1 MEHKEKGSGIFPSLN
16 DGVEME
22 SSVRLQDVL
31 PSPAQDIEEFCRVHE
46 IKTLHFIETVWLIV
60 LGPFLDADRVC
71 FGYRDH
77 RDRPPGPTSGPAKV
91 IQSDLFPDTS
101 LAEMLKTGICAEPE
115 NPSDEQ
121 LPAHN
126 TAVALIKDIAGS
138 DRSYLLKEAE
148 QWDYGVVLVGEM
160 NELSA
165 LLRLSLVHKTS
176 ILSPCLAEN
185 LSSTVL
191 QVIQE
196 TLADPNRRIR
206 DLTLFSPLNRDNVL
220 RWNGGKQQSPAT
232 SLIKVIQQRACERPH
247 HPAWASHLQRLG
259 IGPEHM
265 VPVMMNKSQWMVV
278 AELAILKAGGA
289 FVPIDP
295 KQPTD
300 RLRNIITQVNAT
312 VAITSTDLVPI
323 LSSLLGTIVIIS
335 SETTSNLPTTMSDVP
350 ARDISLETT
359 AYVLFTSGSTGQ
371 PKGCIAKHRA
381 LANLV
386 NLAPSLKITAESR
399 VLQSASYGFVMSLA
413 EIFCSLTVGATVCI
427 PSKEDC
433 INNLQRAMESMLVSW
448 AILTPSAAQS
458 LVSPLAFLK
467 TLVLAGE
474 PMRSD
479 LFQMLEKEV
488 ELHLVLGC
496 TEWAGASVSPPIR
509 SEADIRCIGTSP
521 TARLWL
527 VDTMNHDRLAPVGAV
542 AELLVESS
550 GLANGYL
557 NNAPQTASAFV
568 NAPAWCRMMGP
579 VNDAGVTLYK
589 TGDLV
594 QYYADG
600 KIRYIGRK
608 NTQVKIR
615 GKRLEL
621 GEIEYHIRQIRPAIE
636 KVIAEAAAPK
646 GSETPIVVAF
656 LYSSDQEAL
665 LLHFQAHVDSI
676 KKGLEQVLPDH
687 MWPSIYLP
695 LESVPLTTTA
705 KTDRKKLRH
714 IICASTRQDLEK
726 DLTPACPIVPPAT
739 ELEMKLHQLFAE
751 TLHVEPTSFG
761 VNHSFIRLGGDSVT
775 AMRLANRC
783 SQMNYRLTMQDILQ
797 HQTVANL
804 ASQLDRYSK
813 NNAPSSTPAIEHLA
827 PERSSQSV
835 SESGIQA
842 EFVKVLEAS
851 ISATDPF
858 TDRGVDSAMA
868 TRLVDRI
875 NGRFG
880 TKITGNEILP
890 IIAALAKRPEP
901 QVNEH
906 LPIPRTPSTE
916 PVVQSFAQRR
926 LWFLDQL
933 HPDSTWYLL
942 PLATRLRGHL
952 NLSAL
957 EIALNAVVERHE
969 PLRTTFNNQDGI
981 EVQVVHPFRP
991 KRLEIIDM
999 ALKKDQDI
1007 WDALQSEQ
1015 RTTFNLEDEPGWRPL
1030 VFRLGPDDHIL
1041 SIVMHHIISDGWS
1054 VDILR
1059 NELNIFYSAAIRS
1072 RAPLSQVDP
1081 LPTHYSVF
1089 SAWQR
1094 QQEDK
1099 SQSRVKVFLQ
1109 ELDGS
1114 KPAQLLCD
1122 KPRPAILSGDAGR
1135 QTVDISGVLYESLQR
1150 FCRAHRVTAHTV
1162 LLATFRA
1169 AQYRLT
1175 GTKDAVIGTPFA
1187 GRYQHELEPL
1197 IGFFV
1202 NLQCIRTEV
1211 EHAHTTFYHLVQQ
1224 IRAKMHMAF
1233 AHQDI
1238 PFERIVSELADERDL
1253 SRNPLVQMV
1262 FAVHSQTD
1270 LGTLSFEGVEAER
1283 LTLSSASR
1291 FDLEFHFYEGGD
1303 RFQGEI
1309 LYSLD
1314 LFHPE
1319 TINLLRSTFVDVL
1332 EHGIGQPTT
1341 PIDLMPLR
1349 DAAATMRKNGL
1360 LQTPNTDFPLESS
1373 VVDLFQRQSTCC
1385 PDKVAVKDSSMQLT
1399 YEELDSKSGRVAEFL
1414 DTQSLEP
1421 GAVIGVFAERSCE
1434 AIIAF
1439 LGILKASLAYL
1450 PLDVRAPVTRLE
1462 TILSS
1467 AKACKPVIIGAC
1479 IECPRPTLADH
1490 QFIRLSDLLHGSTRN
1505 ELALQPTVR
1514 RRMPGPD
1521 DVAYVVYTSGSTG
1534 VPKGVIIQHKA
1545 IVRLTKCTNIISHEQ
1560 AASNIAHMS
1569 NISFDMSIWEIYTAL
1584 LNGGT
1589 LVCIDH
1595 MSVVDYAL
1603 LGHVFARE
1611 RVHVAMLT
1619 TAVLKQCLID
1629 CPSTVSQLDLLYVGG
1644 ERLDPSDAMKAQRLV
1659 RQELINVY
1667 GPTEN
1672 GVLSTLY
1679 RIPEN
1684 GSYSNSIPIG
1694 RSISNSGAYVI
1705 DPSNRLV
1712 PVGVMGELIVTGYGL
1727 ARGYVD
1733 SRLNAGRFVTVN
1745 IPGQS
1750 PTRAYRTGDF
1760 VRYRPTDGQLEY
1772 FGRMDQQVKVRGFRI
1787 ELEEIENVLLQN
1799 CKVRDAVTVIQ
1810 RREGQIPDIVS
1821 FVTVRLDPGQ
1831 VKPTQRDLQEW
1842 LEYRLPSYMIPRAVR
1857 VLEQMPINSNGK
1869 IDRQKLAGMTDTATF
1884 LQPTTGTLPP
1894 PDGVERAVLEEFT
1907 AVLGLDM
1914 GTTDNFFRAGGHSL
1928 MATRIA
1934 SRIMKRL
1941 DVKITVRDIFEFP
1954 TVASLAKRIR
1964 QCEPTKY
1971 VQISPVEQKGPV
1983 GQREPGEQGE
1993 QRGAGMK
2000 LSFAQSRLW
2009 MLEQM
2014 NPGQSW
2020 YHVPFAVR
2028 LHGSLQLEALE
2039 KAFFTLAERHESLRT
2054 TFENQGGH
2062 PIQVVHPHPS
2072 KPRPLNVI
2080 DATTSLNM
2088 DLTTVLHH
2096 EQTTTFDLSIEPA
2109 WRVAIIRLGPET
2121 HVLSVVIHHI
2131 LCDGWSVGIIQK
2143 ELALFYASA
2152 VRGEVP
2158 SSCLAPLPI
2167 QYRDFAAW
2175 QHEVSQGHEHRRQLD
2190 YWVTQL
2196 EGSHPA
2202 EFLCDKPRPAS
2213 FAGAAGVR
2221 LIQVKNTIYTQLQQF
2236 CQTYQVTP
2244 FVVLL
2249 TAFRIAHYRLTES
2262 TDATIGTP
2270 VANRNRQELEDL
2282 VGFFVNLQ
2290 CIRIPI
2296 EEVSFLE
2303 LVEQVRSTT
2312 STASANQDVPF
2323 EHIVN
2328 TIQRDRDLSR
2338 NPLVQVAFVLHSEAN
2353 MAAFHLEGIDA
2364 EPVDLVPTSRFDM
2377 EFHLYQRHNA
2387 LEGYILYAESL
2398 FTAEMIGIIQQ
2409 TFAKILK
2416 HGLLLPSTTPDAF
2429 PLADDYTS
2437 PDAEAIRQAYGH
2449 CTDYP
2454 RDMNV
2459 VEAFQQQVAS
2469 FPNRIAVTDQSA
2481 RLTYSELDSRSDRV
2495 ASWLSAL
2502 PLPVETPVAVLA
2514 NRSCEAIVAVLGILK
2529 ANLAYLP
2536 LDVRAPAGRIESLL
2550 FTVPNCKLLLL
2561 GSRIRNPVSKMEGII
2576 AKPITEASMAS
2587 IHLLPRPSATSL
2599 AYIIFTSGSTGQ
2611 PKGVMVE
2618 HRGIIRLVKGSDVV
2632 SESEAAC
2639 SVAHMSNL
2647 AFDASTWEIYT
2658 ALLNGGTVVC
2668 IDSMTVAD
2676 YSALGE
2682 VFQRESVHIALFTPA
2697 LLKQC
2702 LIASPAMVSMLDTLV
2717 TGGDVLD
2724 PDDLA
2729 RVKRLS
2735 KQPRVINAYGPTENT
2750 VISTIYCIP
2759 PGDDACVNGVP
2770 IGQPIPSSGA
2780 CVVDRDLRVVPVGT
2794 IGELIVTGDGLARGY
2809 TQPEL
2814 DQGRF
2819 ITMAIGPKTVR
2830 GYRTGDIVRYRP
2842 GDRQLEYFG
2851 RIDQQVKI
2859 RGHRVELTEI
2869 DQSLLAFSFV
2879 KEAVSICRK
2888 EEALGSDLVS
2898 FVTADD
2904 GQDWH
2909 ATMGVNGQDTTGQV
2923 KVWGELFET
2932 NVYHLSEPYPSEHGR
2947 DFTGW
2952 KSMYTGAP
2960 IEKAEMNEWL
2970 DDTIGALLDG
2980 GSPGH
2985 VLEVGTGTGMMLFNL
3000 VEGLRSYVGLEPSVT
3015 AVDFV
3020 QAAVPRVPGLEGKVR
3035 LQKGT
3040 ADDISRLD
3048 RSNPVDV
3055 AIINSVAQYFPSPEY
3070 LLKVVEDLV
3079 CLQGAKRIFLGDL
3092 RSYALYEEFQVSKAL
3107 YGGTQGVPTMADIRS
3122 QMAETVHLEEEL
3134 LVDPAF
3140 FTSLPSRV
3148 SQLIEH
3154 VEILPKRMVATNE
3167 LSCYRYAAVLYA
3179 KQQPSLGLRIHDV
3192 EESQWVDFSAR
3203 KMNCESLLEYLQ
3215 QQTIDTSLV
3224 AISNIPYSKINL
3236 ERLIVDQ
3243 LKDRLVDRVRGPG
3256 WLVPLRET
3264 AKKFPSLAAIDLIDL
3279 AEKTGFQVEISWA
3292 RQHSQRGGLDAI
3304 FHRIEPAQKGA
3315 RVLFRF
3321 PTDHQGRAPG
3331 QLSNNPLQLSSN
3343 RDMEKW
3349 VRKALQKSLPPYM
3362 VPRLVRV
3369 LERMPINSNGKID
3382 RKALASMVA
3391 GTVSQNTVSARVDAR
3406 DDLERALLHQFTKA
3420 LGQDIGVLESLFDHG
3435 GHSLTAIKLV
3445 NGINEQLHTRARA
3458 SDVFECP
3465 TVAGLAA
3472 RIRSWPGSITRPVA
3486 STFSLVGGNL
3496 SPATSDELAKIGLSP
3511 TEVADIVPVTNTQAW
3526 LLTRWAPVS
3535 MRLNLHGRIDINQWR
3550 TACHAV
3556 AQKHSTLRTLF
3567 TRLEGRFVQVILR
3580 AVNVPFTHKLT
3591 SDTVSDEAHSGLSPV
3606 STKLYT
3612 RFELVSQSPT
3622 SHSFIVRLSHAQYDG
3637 FSLPLLFSDLASA
3650 YNGNL
3655 LSPSLPVPFSDYV
3668 YGCAYHR
3675 SADSLSFWNDYLR
3688 GARLTTLSDT
3698 TLSGDDKA
3706 VDVKATVA
3714 GELPTSLPGI
3724 TFPTLVNAAFAFT
3737 LAEMVCS
3744 QDVTFGLVLNTRDL
3758 PINGVEAILGPC
3770 INLSPV
3776 RVQSQQACTVSDLC
3790 QNLHDSYTAVSR
3802 HGYVELPDIVANCTD
3817 WPRDSDFGCLI
3828 NHFPPNRTPWFS
3840 LKDAEMVD
3848 FSMDTRIDLTD
3859 QLLVRSIVGEG
3870 TWEVQVLTSSNVM
3883 GNEKASVLAERLLK
3897 TGQKFSQ
3904 YPEAPLSSHLLR

>member
-16 DGVEME
+16 DGVGME

-46 IKTLHFIETVWLIV
+46 ITTLHFIETVWLIV
-60 LGPFLDADRVC
+60 LGPFLDTDRVC

-77 RDRPPGPTSGPAKV
+77 RDRPPDPTSGPAKV
-91 IQSDLFPDTS
+91 IESDSFPDAS
-101 LAEMLKTGICAEPE
+101 VAEMLKAGFCAEPG

-121 LPAHN
+121 PPAHN
-126 TAVALIKDIAGS
+126 TAVVLIKEIAGS
-138 DRSYLLKEAE
+138 DRSYLLEEAK

-176 ILSPCLAEN
+176 TLSPCLAEN

-196 TLADPNRRIR
+196 ILADSNRRIK
-206 DLTLFSPLNRDNVL
+206 DLTLFSPLNQDNVL

-232 SLIKVIQQRACERPH
+232 SLIKVIQQRVCERPH

-265 VPVMMNKSQWMVV
+265 VPVMMDKSQWMVV
-278 AELAILKAGGA
+278 AELAILKVGGA

-295 KQPTD
+295 KQPPD
-300 RLRNIITQVNAT
+300 RLRNIVTQVNAT

-323 LSSLLGTIVIIS
+323 LSSLLGTIVTIS

-350 ARDISLETT
+350 AREITLETT

-371 PKGCIAKHRA
+371 PKGCVAKHRA

-474 PMRSD
+474 PMRID
-479 LFQMLEKEV
+479 LFQMWVNQLD
-488 ELHLVLGC
+488 LHLVLGC

-521 TARLWL
+521 TGRLWL
-527 VDTMNHDRLAPVGAV
+527 GDPTDHNRLAPLGAV
-542 AELLVESS
+542 AELLVESPA
-550 GLANGYL
+550 LADGYL
-557 NNAPQTASAFV
+557 NNASQTASAFI
-568 NAPAWCRMMGP
+568 NAPAWYRMMGP
-579 VNDAGVTLYK
+579 VNDTGVTLYK

-621 GEIEYHIRQIRPAIE
+621 GEIEYHIRQISPAIE

-676 KKGLEQVLPDH
+676 KKGLEQALPDH

-726 DLTPACPIVPPAT
+726 DLTPTSPIVSPAT

-751 TLHVEPTSFG
+751 ALRVEPTSFG

-783 SQMNYRLTMQDILQ
+783 SQMQYRLTMQDILQ

-804 ASQLDRYSK
+804 ASQLDLYSK
-813 NNAPSSTPAIEHLA
+813 DNAPSSTPAIEHRA
-827 PERSSQSV
+827 PERSFQPG
-835 SESGIQA
+835 SESGIQD

-851 ISATDPF
+851 ISATDPL
-858 TDRGVDSAMA
+858 TDRGVESATA
-868 TRLVDRI
+868 TQLVDRI
-875 NGRFG
+875 NGQFG

-890 IIAALAKRPEP
+890 IIAALVRRPES

-906 LPIPRTPSTE
+906 VPIPNTPSTE

-969 PLRTTFNNQDGI
+969 PLRTTFNNQGGI

-991 KRLEIIDM
+991 KPLEIIDM
-999 ALKKDQDI
+999 APKKDQDI

-1081 LPTHYSVF
+1081 LPTHYRDF

-1094 QQEDK
+1094 QHEDK
-1099 SQSRVKVFLQ
+1099 SQSRVKVWLQ

-1135 QTVDISGVLYESLQR
+1135 QTVDISGVLYQNLQR

-1187 GRYQHELEPL
+1187 GRYHHELEPL

-1238 PFERIVSELADERDL
+1238 PFERIVSELADERDP
-1253 SRNPLVQMV
+1253 SRNPLVQLV

-1270 LGTLSFEGVEAER
+1270 LGTLSIEGVEAER

-1303 RFQGEI
+1303 CFQGEI

-1319 TINLLRSTFVDVL
+1319 TINLVQSTFVDIL
-1332 EHGIGQPTT
+1332 EHGISQPTT

-1360 LQTPNTDFPLESS
+1360 LHTPNTDCPLESS
-1373 VVDLFQRQSTCC
+1373 VVDLFQRQSKCC
-1385 PDKVAVKDSSMQLT
+1385 PDKVAVKDSFMQLT
-1399 YEELDSKSGRVAEFL
+1399 YEELNSKSDIVAEFL
-1414 DTQSLEP
+1414 NTQSLEP
-1421 GAVIGVFAERSCE
+1421 GSVIGVFAERSCE

-1450 PLDVRAPVTRLE
+1450 PLDVRSPVSRLE
-1462 TILSS
+1462 KILSS
-1467 AKACKPVIIGAC
+1467 AKACKPVLVGSC
-1479 IECPRPTLADH
+1479 IECPSLTSADH
-1490 QFIRLSDLLHGSTRN
+1490 QFLRLSDLLNGSTRN
-1505 ELALQPTVR
+1505 ELDFQHTVR
-1514 RRMPGPD
+1514 PRMPGPD
-1521 DVAYVVYTSGSTG
+1521 DVAYIVYTSGSTG
-1534 VPKGVIIQHKA
+1534 TPKGVIIQHKA
-1545 IVRLTKCTNIISHEQ
+1545 IIRLTQCTNIISHDE
-1560 AASNIAHMS
+1560 AAGNIAHMS
-1569 NISFDMSIWEIYTAL
+1569 NLAFDMSVWEIYTAL

-1589 LVCIDH
+1589 LICIDH
-1595 MSVVDYAL
+1595 MTVLDYRL
-1603 LGHVFARE
+1603 LAQVLVRE
-1611 RVHVAMLT
+1611 SIRVAMIT
-1619 TAVLKQCLID
+1619 PAMLKQCLIEV
-1629 CPSTVSQLDLLYVGG
+1629 PSTISCLDILFVAGD
-1644 ERLDPSDAMKAQRLV
+1644 RLDPSDAIKARTLV
-1659 RQELINVY
+1659 RNELINAY

-1672 GVLSTLY
+1672 GVLSTIY
-1679 RIPEN
+1679 RIRQDGVYPN
-1684 GSYSNSIPIG
+1684 GIPIG
-1694 RSISNSGAYVI
+1694 RSISNSGAYVV
-1705 DPSNRLV
+1705 DPSYRLV
-1712 PVGVMGELIVTGYGL
+1712 PIGVIGELIAVGDGL
-1727 ARGYVD
+1727 AKGYVD
-1733 SRLNAGRFVTVN
+1733 SRLDAGRFVTVN

-1772 FGRMDQQVKVRGFRI
+1772 FGRMDQQVKIGGFRI
-1787 ELEEIENVLLQN
+1787 ELEEIEYVLLQN

-1810 RREGQIPDIVS
+1810 QREGQVPDIMS
-1821 FVTVRLDPGQ
+1821 FVTVPLDPGQ
-1831 VKPTQRDLQEW
+1831 IEATQQDLQEW
-1842 LEYRLPSYMIPRAVR
+1842 VEDRLPSYMIPRAIR
-1857 VLEQMPINSNGK
+1857 VLERMPINSNGK
-1869 IDRQKLAGMTDTATF
+1869 VDRQKLAGMTDTHTSR
-1884 LQPTTGTLPP
+1884 QPITVTLPP
-1894 PDGVERAVLEEFT
+1894 PDDVERAVLEEFT
-1907 AVLGLDM
+1907 AVLRLKM
-1914 GTTDNFFRAGGHSL
+1914 GITDNFFKAGGHSL
-1928 MATRIA
+1928 LATRMA

-1941 DVKITVRDIFEFP
+1941 DVKITVRDIFDFP
-1954 TVASLAKRIR
+1954 TAASLAKRIR
-1964 QCEPTKY
+1964 QCEPSKY
-1971 VQISPVEQKGPV
+1971 VQISPVEHKGPV
-1983 GQREPGEQGE
+1983 GKGEPGEPGE
-1993 QRGAGMK
+1993 QRGAVMK
-2000 LSFAQSRLW
+2000 LSFAQGRLW

-2054 TFENQGGH
+2054 TFENQGAL

-2072 KPRPLNVI
+2072 KPRPLKVI

-2088 DLTTVLHH
+2088 DFMTILHH
-2096 EQTTTFDLSIEPA
+2096 EQTTTFDLSTEPA

-2143 ELALFYASA
+2143 ELAIFYASA

-2221 LIQVKNTIYTQLQQF
+2221 LIQVKDTTYTQLQQF
-2236 CQTYQVTP
+2236 CQTNQVTP

-2249 TAFRIAHYRLTES
+2249 TTFRITHYRLTGS

-2270 VANRNRQELEDL
+2270 VANRNREELEDL

-2290 CIRIPI
+2290 CIRIPV
-2296 EEVSFLE
+2296 EEMSFLE
-2303 LVEQVRSTT
+2303 LVQQVRSTT
-2312 STASANQDVPF
+2312 SAASANQDVPF
-2323 EHIVN
+2323 EHIVS
-2328 TIQRDRDLSR
+2328 TMQTDRDLSR
-2338 NPLVQVAFVLHSEAN
+2338 NPLVQVVFVLHSEVN
-2353 MAAFHLEGIDA
+2353 MAAFRLEGI
-2364 EPVDLVPTSRFDM
+2364 ETKPVDLVPTSRFDM

-2398 FTAEMIGIIQQ
+2398 FNAETIEIIQR
-2409 TFAKILK
+2409 TFDKVLQ

-2429 PLADDYTS
+2429 PLVDDYTS
-2437 PDAEAIRQAYGH
+2437 PDADTMKQVYGH

-2459 VEAFQQQVAS
+2459 IEAFQRQVAS
-2469 FPNRIAVTDQSA
+2469 FPSRIAVTDQSA

-2502 PLPVETPVAVLA
+2502 SLPVEMPVAVLA
-2514 NRSCEAIVAVLGILK
+2514 HRSCEATVALLGILK
-2529 ANLAYLP
+2529 ATLAYLP
-2536 LDVRAPAGRIESLL
+2536 LDVRAPAGRIETVLSL
-2550 FTVPNCKLLLL
+2550 VPNCKLLLL
-2561 GSRIRNPVSKMEGII
+2561 GSGLRNPVAKLEGIT
-2576 AKPITEASMAS
+2576 AKPITEASMEFN
-2587 IHLLPRPSATSL
+2587 HLLSRPSATSL
-2599 AYIIFTSGSTGQ
+2599 AYIMFTSGSTGQ

-2618 HRGIIRLVKGSDVV
+2618 HRGIIRLVKGSDVA
-2632 SESEAAC
+2632 SEAC

-2647 AFDASTWEIYT
+2647 AFDASTWEIYI

-2668 IDSMTVAD
+2668 IDPMTVAD

-2682 VFQRESVHIALFTPA
+2682 VFQHESVRMAFFTPA

-2702 LIASPAMVSMLDTLV
+2702 LTVSPATVSMLDTLV

-2724 PDDLA
+2724 PDDVVK
-2729 RVKRLS
+2729 VKRLP
-2735 KQPRVINAYGPTENT
+2735 KQPRVINGYGPTENT
-2750 VISTIYCIP
+2750 VFSTMYL
-2759 PGDDACVNGVP
+2759 
-2770 IGQPIPSSGA
+2770 
-2780 CVVDRDLRVVPVGT
+2780 DRDLRVVPVGT

-2809 TQPEL
+2809 TQPKL

-2819 ITMAIGPKTVR
+2819 ITLPVGPKTVR

-2869 DQSLLAFSFV
+2869 DQSLLAFSFI

-2888 EEALGSDLVS
+2888 EEARGPDLVS
-2898 FVTADD
+2898 FVTADN
-2904 GQDWH
+2904 GQDSH
-2909 ATMGVNGQDTTGQV
+2909 AIMGGVRQDTTGQV
-2923 KVWGELFET
+2923 EDWKELFET
-2932 NVYHLSEPYPSEHGR
+2932 NVYNPSDLRPGELGR

-2960 IEKAEMNEWL
+2960 IERKEMNEWL
-2970 DDTIGALLDG
+2970 GDTISALLNG
-2980 GSPGH
+2980 SSPGH
-2985 VLEVGTGTGMMLFNL
+2985 VFEVGTGTGMMLFNL
-3000 VEGLRSYVGLEPSVT
+3000 VKGLQSYVGLEPSTT
-3015 AVDFV
+3015 ALDFV
-3020 QAAVPRVPGLEGKVR
+3020 QAAVPNIPGLKGKVR
-3035 LQKGT
+3035 LLTGT
-3040 ADDISRLD
+3040 ADDMNRLD
-3048 RSNPVDV
+3048 RFNPVDV
-3055 AIINSVAQYFPSPEY
+3055 AVINSVAQYFPTPDY
-3070 LLKVVEDLV
+3070 LLKVVEDLM
-3079 CLQGAKRIFLGDL
+3079 CLQGAKRIFLGDI
-3092 RSYALYEEFQVSKAL
+3092 RSYALYEEFQVSRAL
-3107 YGGTQGVPTMADIRS
+3107 YSRTQGLPTVADIRS
-3122 QMAETVHLEEEL
+3122 QMAETVHMEEEL

-3140 FTSLPSRV
+3140 FTSLPSRFPHLV
-3148 SQLIEH
+3148 EH

-3179 KQQPSLGLRIHDV
+3179 KQQPNLGLRIHDV

-3203 KMNCESLLEYLQ
+3203 KMNRESLLQNLQ
-3215 QQTIDTSLV
+3215 QRVPDSSVV

-3243 LKDRLVDRVRGPG
+3243 LKDRLVDRVGGPG
-3256 WLVPLRET
+3256 WLAPLRET

-3292 RQHSQRGGLDAI
+3292 RQHSQRGGLDAV

-3391 GTVSQNTVSARVDAR
+3391 GTVSQNTVSARVDPR

-3458 SDVFECP
+3458 SDIFECP

-3496 SPATSDELAKIGLSP
+3496 SPATSGELAKIGLSP

-3526 LLTRWAPVS
+3526 FLTRWAPVS

-3637 FSLPLLFSDLASA
+3637 FSLPLLFSDLVAA

-3655 LSPSLPVPFSDYV
+3655 LSPPVAVPFSDYV
-3668 YGCAYHR
+3668 YGCAYHQ
-3675 SADSLSFWNDYLR
+3675 SPDSLSFWNDYLR
-3688 GARLTTLSDT
+3688 GARLTTLSDP
-3698 TLSGDDKA
+3698 TLSADDKSI
-3706 VDVKATVA
+3706 DVKAIVT
-3714 GELPTSLPGI
+3714 GELPPSLPGI
-3724 TFPTLVNAAFAFT
+3724 TFPTLANAAFAFT

-3744 QDVTFGLVLNTRDL
+3744 QDVTFGLVLNLRDL

-3770 INLSPV
+3770 INISPV
-3776 RVQSQQACTVSDLC
+3776 RVQSQQAWTVSDLC
-3790 QNLHDSYTAVSR
+3790 HNLHDSYTAVSR

-3828 NHFPPNRTPWFS
+3828 NHFPPNRTPSFS
-3840 LKDAEMVD
+3840 LKDAEVVD
-3848 FSMDTRIDLTD
+3848 FSMDSRIDLTD

-3883 GNEKASVLAERLLK
+3883 SDEKASALAERLLK

-3904 YPEAPLSSHLLR
+3904 YPETPLSSHLLR

>member
-1 MEHKEKGSGIFPSLN
+1 MEHKEKGSGIFPCLN
-16 DGVEME
+16 NGVGME

-31 PSPAQDIEEFCRVHE
+31 PSPAQDIERFCRVHG
-46 IKTLHFIETVWLIV
+46 ITTLHFIETVWLIV

-77 RDRPPGPTSGPAKV
+77 RDRPPDPTSGPAKV
-91 IQSDLFPDTS
+91 IESDSFPDAS
-101 LAEMLKTGICAEPE
+101 VAEMLKTGFCAEPG

-121 LPAHN
+121 PPAHN
-126 TAVALIKDIAGS
+126 TAVVLIKEIAGS
-138 DRSYLLKEAE
+138 DRSYLLEEAK
-148 QWDYGVVLVGEM
+148 QWDYGVVL
-160 NELSA
+160 
-165 LLRLSLVHKTS
+165 SLVHKTS
-176 ILSPCLAEN
+176 TLSPCLAEN
-185 LSSTVL
+185 LSST
-191 QVIQE
+191 
-196 TLADPNRRIR
+196 
-206 DLTLFSPLNRDNVL
+206 DLTLFSPLNRDN
-220 RWNGGKQQSPAT
+220 SPAT

-247 HPAWASHLQRLG
+247 HPALDCLATQWASHLQRL
-259 IGPEHM
+259 
-265 VPVMMNKSQWMVV
+265 
-278 AELAILKAGGA
+278 ELAILKA
-289 FVPIDP
+289 
-295 KQPTD
+295 
-300 RLRNIITQVNAT
+300 VNAT

-350 ARDISLETT
+350 ARDITLETT
-359 AYVLFTSGSTGQ
+359 AY
-371 PKGCIAKHRA
+371 GCVAKHRA
-381 LANLV
+381 LANLA

-399 VLQSASYGFVMSLA
+399 VLQSASYGFVM
-413 EIFCSLTVGATVCI
+413 
-427 PSKEDC
+427 
-433 INNLQRAMESMLVSW
+433 AMESML
-448 AILTPSAAQS
+448 S

-474 PMRSD
+474 PIRTD
-479 LFQMLEKEV
+479 LFQMWAHQLD
-488 ELHLVLGC
+488 LHLVLGC
-496 TEWAGASVSPPIR
+496 TEWA
-509 SEADIRCIGTSP
+509 DIRCIGTSP
-521 TARLWL
+521 TGRLC
-527 VDTMNHDRLAPVGAV
+527 P
-542 AELLVESS
+542 
-550 GLANGYL
+550 GLADGYL
-557 NNAPQTASAFV
+557 NNASQTASAFI
-568 NAPAWCRMMGP
+568 NAPAWYRMMGP
-579 VNDAGVTLYK
+579 VNDTGVTLYK

-621 GEIEYHIRQIRPAIE
+621 GEIEYHIP
-636 KVIAEAAAPK
+636 EAAAPK
-646 GSETPIVVAF
+646 GSETPI
-656 LYSSDQEAL
+656 EAL
-665 LLHFQAHVDSI
+665 LLRFQAHVDSI

-695 LESVPLTTTA
+695 LES
-705 KTDRKKLRH
+705 KLRH
-714 IICASTRQDLEK
+714 IICTSTRQDLEN
-726 DLTPACPIVPPAT
+726 DLTPASPIVPPAT
-739 ELEMKLHQLFAE
+739 ELELELHQLFAE
-751 TLHVEPTSFG
+751 TLHVEPISFG

-783 SQMNYRLTMQDILQ
+783 NILQ
-797 HQTVANL
+797 HQT
-804 ASQLDRYSK
+804 D
-813 NNAPSSTPAIEHLA
+813 NAPSSTPAIEHLT
-827 PERSSQSV
+827 PERSFPPV
-835 SESGIQA
+835 SESGIQD

-851 ISATDPF
+851 ISATDAF

-868 TRLVDRI
+868 TQL
-875 NGRFG
+875 
-880 TKITGNEILP
+880 ITGNEILP
-890 IIAALAKRPEP
+890 IIAALAKRP
-901 QVNEH
+901 VT
-906 LPIPRTPSTE
+906 RSTE
-916 PVVQSFAQRR
+916 PV
-926 LWFLDQL
+926 L
-933 HPDSTWYLL
+933 HPDSTRYLL
-942 PLATRLRGHL
+942 PLATRLRGH
-952 NLSAL
+952 
-957 EIALNAVVERHE
+957 
-969 PLRTTFNNQDGI
+969 GI
-981 EVQVVHPFRP
+981 EVQ
-991 KRLEIIDM
+991 IIDM
-999 ALKKDQDI
+999 ALKEDQDI

-1072 RAPLSQVDP
+1072 CEPLSQVDP
-1081 LPTHYSVF
+1081 LPTHY
-1089 SAWQR
+1089 Q
-1094 QQEDK
+1094 DK
-1099 SQSRVKVFLQ
+1099 SQSR
-1109 ELDGS
+1109 
-1114 KPAQLLCD
+1114 PAELLCD

-1135 QTVDISGVLYESLQR
+1135 RTR

-1175 GTKDAVIGTPFA
+1175 G
-1187 GRYQHELEPL
+1187 RYQHELEPL
-1197 IGFFV
+1197 IGFFI

-1211 EHAHTTFYHLVQQ
+1211 EHARTTFYHLVQ
-1224 IRAKMHMAF
+1224 
-1233 AHQDI
+1233 QDI
-1238 PFERIVSELADERDL
+1238 PFERIVSELADRRDL

-1270 LGTLSFEGVEAER
+1270 LGNLSIEGVEAEP
-1283 LTLSSASR
+1283 LTLSSTSR
-1291 FDLEFHFYEGGD
+1291 FDLEFHMYQGRDCF
-1303 RFQGEI
+1303 RGEI
-1309 LYSLD
+1309 LFSLD
-1314 LFHPE
+1314 LFHQE
-1319 TINLLRSTFVDVL
+1319 TIDILHALFIDVL
-1332 EHGIGQPTT
+1332 HHGLTQPAT
-1341 PIDLMPLR
+1341 PIDLIQLN
-1349 DAAATMRKNGL
+1349 DANGTLHQHGL
-1360 LQTPNTDFPLESS
+1360 LHIQEKDYPLK
-1373 VVDLFQRQSTCC
+1373 CC
-1385 PDKVAVKDSSMQLT
+1385 PAKIAVKDSSTELT
-1399 YEELDSKSGRVAEFL
+1399 YHELDSQSDRVAIFL
-1414 DTQSLEP
+1414 TNQSLAPES
-1421 GAVIGVFAERSCE
+1421 VIGVFADRGCE
-1434 AIIAF
+1434 TIVAF
-1439 LGILKASLAYL
+1439 LGVLKANMAYL
-1450 PLDVRAPVTRLE
+1450 PLDVKSPMGRLE

-1467 AKACKPVIIGAC
+1467 AHMCKIILLGSR
-1479 IECPRPTLADH
+1479 IERPALS
-1490 QFIRLSDLLHGSTRN
+1490 ISDLQLIPIPDILTKRDRDDPTISHTSLTMMPSAEST
-1505 ELALQPTVR
+1505 
-1514 RRMPGPD
+1514 
-1521 DVAYVVYTSGSTG
+1521 AYIIYTSGSTG
-1534 VPKGVIIQHKA
+1534 VPKGVMIQHRA
-1545 IVRLTKCTNIISHEQ
+1545 ILRLARCTDIISHHNNPG
-1560 AASNIAHMS
+1560 AIAHTSNIA
-1569 NISFDMSIWEIYTAL
+1569 FDMSVWEIYTAL
-1584 LNGGT
+1584 LNGQT
-1589 LVCIDH
+1589 LVCIDP
-1595 MSVVDYAL
+1595 MAVLNYKL
-1603 LGHVFARE
+1603 LGHIFAHE
-1611 RVHVAMLT
+1611 GVQIAMLT
-1619 TAVLKQCLID
+1619 PAMLKQCLIESA
-1629 CPSTVSQLDLLYVGG
+1629 STISQLEILLIGG
-1644 ERLDPSDAMKAQRLV
+1644 DCLDPSDAITARTLV
-1659 RQELINVY
+1659 KSELINAY

-1672 GVLSTLY
+1672 GVVSTLY
-1679 RIPEN
+1679 RIPDN
-1684 GSYSNSIPIG
+1684 GIFPNGVPIG
-1694 RSISNSGAYVI
+1694 RSINDSAAYVM

-1712 PVGVMGELIVTGYGL
+1712 PVGVMGALVVTGDGL
-1727 ARGYVD
+1727 AKGYVD
-1733 SRLNAGRFVTVN
+1733 SQLDIGRFVTVH
-1745 IPGQS
+1745 IPGRS
-1750 PTRAYRTGDF
+1750 PIRAYQTGDC
-1760 VRYRPTDGQLEY
+1760 VRYRPSDGQLEF
-1772 FGRMDQQVKVRGFRI
+1772 FGRMDQQIKIRGHRI
-1787 ELEEIENVLLQN
+1787 ELGEIDHVLLQN
-1799 CKVRDAVTVIQ
+1799 STVSDAVTVVD
-1810 RREGQIPDIVS
+1810 RREGHEPQIVS
-1821 FVTVRLDPGQ
+1821 FVTVRSDPGQ
-1831 VKPTQRDLQEW
+1831 IQATQRNLQGW
-1842 LEYRLPSYMIPRAVR
+1842 LEGRLPSYMIPQTIE
-1857 VLEQMPINSNGK
+1857 VLNQMPINSSGK
-1869 IDRQKLAGMTDTATF
+1869 VDRQKLARMAEVPTPC
-1884 LQPTTGTLPP
+1884 QPTMDQLPP
-1894 PDGVERAVLEEFT
+1894 IDEVERTVLEELT
-1907 AVLGLDM
+1907 AMLGVEM
-1914 GTTDNFFRAGGHSL
+1914 RVTDNFFRVGGHSL
-1928 MATRIA
+1928 MATRMA
-1934 SRIMKRL
+1934 SRIMRRL
-1941 DVKITVRDIFEFP
+1941 DVEITVRDIFEYP
-1954 TVASLAKRIR
+1954 TAASLAEKIR
-1964 QCEPTKY
+1964 NCEPTKY
-1971 VQISPVEQKGPV
+1971 VPILPIEHKKPA
-1983 GQREPGEQGE
+1983 EEGESGE
-1993 QRGAGMK
+1993 QREAVE
-2000 LSFAQSRLW
+2000 LSFAQGRLW

-2020 YHVPFAVR
+2020 YHTPFAVR
-2028 LHGSLQLEALE
+2028 LQGSLNLEALG
-2039 KAFFTLAERHESLRT
+2039 KAFFTLAQRHESLRT
-2054 TFENQGGH
+2054 TFETRRDH
-2062 PIQVVHPHPS
+2062 PVQVVHPHPFDS
-2072 KPRPLNVI
+2072 RPLTVI
-2080 DATTSLNM
+2080 DVSARPDADLAAVLHREQTAPF
-2088 DLTTVLHH
+2088 DLTT
-2096 EQTTTFDLSIEPA
+2096 DPA
-2109 WRVAIIRLGPET
+2109 WRVAAIRLGPET

-2131 LCDGWSVGIIQK
+2131 LCD
-2143 ELALFYASA
+2143 ALFYASA
-2152 VRGEVP
+2152 VRGE
-2158 SSCLAPLPI
+2158 
-2167 QYRDFAAW
+2167 YRDFAAW
-2175 QHEVSQGHEHRRQLD
+2175 QHELE
-2190 YWVTQL
+2190 YW
-2196 EGSHPA
+2196 
-2202 EFLCDKPRPAS
+2202 FLCDKPRPAS
-2213 FAGAAGVR
+2213 FAGAAGVCQ
-2221 LIQVKNTIYTQLQQF
+2221 IQVEGT
-2236 CQTYQVTP
+2236 TYQVTP

-2249 TAFRIAHYRLTES
+2249 TGS

-2303 LVEQVRSTT
+2303 LVEQVH
-2312 STASANQDVPF
+2312 VPF

-2328 TIQRDRDLSR
+2328 TTQTD
-2338 NPLVQVAFVLHSEAN
+2338 PFVLHSEAN
-2353 MAAFHLEGIDA
+2353 MAAFHLEGIDT

-2377 EFHLYQRHNA
+2377 EFHLYQKHNTI
-2387 LEGYILYAESL
+2387 EGYILYAESL
-2398 FTAEMIGIIQQ
+2398 FTAQTIEIIQQ

-2416 HGLLLPSTTPDAF
+2416 HCLLLPSTTPGAF
-2429 PLADDYTS
+2429 PLVDDYTS
-2437 PDAEAIRQAYGH
+2437 PDAAAMGQAYGH

-2469 FPNRIAVTDQSA
+2469 FPNRIA
-2481 RLTYSELDSRSDRV
+2481 LDSRSDRV
-2495 ASWLSAL
+2495 ASWLSVL
-2502 PLPVETPVAVLA
+2502 SLPVETPVAVLA
-2514 NRSCEAIVAVLGILK
+2514 NRSS
-2529 ANLAYLP
+2529 NLAYLP
-2536 LDVRAPAGRIESLL
+2536 LDVRAPAGRIETLL
-2550 FTVPNCKLLLL
+2550 SF
-2561 GSRIRNPVSKMEGII
+2561 IRNP
-2576 AKPITEASMAS
+2576 PITEASMTS
-2587 IHLLPRPSATSL
+2587 TYLLSRPSATSL

-2618 HRGIIRLVKGSDVV
+2618 HRGIIRLVKGSNVV
-2632 SESEAAC
+2632 GETEAAC

-2647 AFDASTWEIYT
+2647 AFDASTWEIFT

-2668 IDSMTVAD
+2668 IDSKTVAD

-2682 VFQRESVHIALFTPA
+2682 AFQRESVRMALFTPA

-2702 LIASPAMVSMLDTLV
+2702 LTASPATVSMLDTLV

-2724 PDDLA
+2724 PDDVVK
-2729 RVKRLS
+2729 VKRLPR
-2735 KQPRVINAYGPTENT
+2735 QPRVINAYGPTENT
-2750 VISTIYCIP
+2750 
-2759 PGDDACVNGVP
+2759 
-2770 IGQPIPSSGA
+2770 
-2780 CVVDRDLRVVPVGT
+2780 
-2794 IGELIVTGDGLARGY
+2794 
-2809 TQPEL
+2809 
-2814 DQGRF
+2814 GRF
-2819 ITMAIGPKTVR
+2819 ITLAVGSKTVR

-2842 GDRQLEYFG
+2842 GDGQLEYFG

-2869 DQSLLAFSFV
+2869 DQYLLAFSFIQ
-2879 KEAVSICRK
+2879 EAVSIYRK
-2888 EEALGSDLVS
+2888 EEALGSDL
-2898 FVTADD
+2898 
-2904 GQDWH
+2904 DWH
-2909 ATMGVNGQDTTGQV
+2909 ATMGVSGQDTSGQV
-2923 KVWGELFET
+2923 QVWGEFFET
-2932 NVYHLSEPYPSEHGR
+2932 NVYHLSGLHPSERGR
-2947 DFTGW
+2947 DFRGW

-2970 DDTIGALLDG
+2970 DDTIGALLNG

-2985 VLEVGTGTGMMLFNL
+2985 VFEVGTGTGMILFNV
-3000 VEGLRSYVGLEPSVT
+3000 VEGLQSYVGLEPSI
-3015 AVDFV
+3015 AAFEFV
-3020 QAAVPRVPGLEGKVR
+3020 QAAVPSIPGLEGKVR

-3055 AIINSVAQYFPSPEY
+3055 AIINSVAQYFPSPGY
-3070 LLKVVEDLV
+3070 LLRVVEDLV

-3107 YGGTQGVPTMADIRS
+3107 YGETHGVPTMANIRS

-3148 SQLIEH
+3148 PQLIQH

-3179 KQQPSLGLRIHDV
+3179 KQQPNLELRIHDV
-3192 EESQWVDFSAR
+3192 EESQWIDFSAR
-3203 KMNCESLLEYLQ
+3203 KMNRESLFEYLR

-3236 ERLIVDQ
+3236 ERLVVDL
-3243 LKDRLVDRVRGPG
+3243 LKDRLVERIRGPG
-3256 WLVPLRET
+3256 WLASLSER
-3264 AKKFPSLAAIDLIDL
+3264 AKKLPSLAAPDLIEL
-3279 AEKTGFQVEISWA
+3279 AEKTGFHVEISWA

-3349 VRKALQKSLPPYM
+3349 VRKALQKSLPTYM

-3391 GTVSQNTVSARVDAR
+3391 GTVSQNTVSARVDPR

-3496 SPATSDELAKIGLSP
+3496 SPATSGELAKIGLSP

-3526 LLTRWAPVS
+3526 FLTRWAPVS

-3580 AVNVPFTHKLT
+3580 AVNVPFTKLT
-3591 SDTVSDEAHSGLSPV
+3591 SDTVADEAHSRLSPV

-3698 TLSGDDKA
+3698 TLSGDYKA
-3706 VDVKATVA
+3706 VDVKQTVT

-3776 RVQSQQACTVSDLC
+3776 RVQSQQAWTVSELC

-3802 HGYVELPDIVANCTD
+3802 HGYLELPDIVANCTD

-3828 NHFPPNRTPWFS
+3828 NHFPPDRTPSFS
-3840 LKDAEMVD
+3840 LKDADVVD

-3859 QLLVRSIVGEG
+3859 QLLVRSIVGDG
-3870 TWEVQVLTSSNVM
+3870 TWEVQALTSSNVM
-3883 GNEKASVLAERLLK
+3883 SDKKASALAERLLK
-3897 TGQKFSQ
+3897 TAQRFSQ

>member
-1 MEHKEKGSGIFPSLN
+1 
-16 DGVEME
+16 
-22 SSVRLQDVL
+22 
-31 PSPAQDIEEFCRVHE
+31 
-46 IKTLHFIETVWLIV
+46 
-60 LGPFLDADRVC
+60 
-71 FGYRDH
+71 
-77 RDRPPGPTSGPAKV
+77 
-91 IQSDLFPDTS
+91 
-101 LAEMLKTGICAEPE
+101 
-115 NPSDEQ
+115 
-121 LPAHN
+121 
-126 TAVALIKDIAGS
+126 
-138 DRSYLLKEAE
+138 
-148 QWDYGVVLVGEM
+148 
-160 NELSA
+160 
-165 LLRLSLVHKTS
+165 
-176 ILSPCLAEN
+176 
-185 LSSTVL
+185 
-191 QVIQE
+191 
-196 TLADPNRRIR
+196 
-206 DLTLFSPLNRDNVL
+206 
-220 RWNGGKQQSPAT
+220 
-232 SLIKVIQQRACERPH
+232 
-247 HPAWASHLQRLG
+247 
-259 IGPEHM
+259 
-265 VPVMMNKSQWMVV
+265 
-278 AELAILKAGGA
+278 
-289 FVPIDP
+289 
-295 KQPTD
+295 
-300 RLRNIITQVNAT
+300 
-312 VAITSTDLVPI
+312 
-323 LSSLLGTIVIIS
+323 
-335 SETTSNLPTTMSDVP
+335 
-350 ARDISLETT
+350 
-359 AYVLFTSGSTGQ
+359 
-371 PKGCIAKHRA
+371 
-381 LANLV
+381 
-386 NLAPSLKITAESR
+386 
-399 VLQSASYGFVMSLA
+399 
-413 EIFCSLTVGATVCI
+413 
-427 PSKEDC
+427 
-433 INNLQRAMESMLVSW
+433 
-448 AILTPSAAQS
+448 
-458 LVSPLAFLK
+458 
-467 TLVLAGE
+467 
-474 PMRSD
+474 
-479 LFQMLEKEV
+479 
-488 ELHLVLGC
+488 
-496 TEWAGASVSPPIR
+496 
-509 SEADIRCIGTSP
+509 
-521 TARLWL
+521 
-527 VDTMNHDRLAPVGAV
+527 
-542 AELLVESS
+542 
-550 GLANGYL
+550 
-557 NNAPQTASAFV
+557 
-568 NAPAWCRMMGP
+568 
-579 VNDAGVTLYK
+579 
-589 TGDLV
+589 
-594 QYYADG
+594 
-600 KIRYIGRK
+600 
-608 NTQVKIR
+608 
-615 GKRLEL
+615 
-621 GEIEYHIRQIRPAIE
+621 
-636 KVIAEAAAPK
+636 
-646 GSETPIVVAF
+646 
-656 LYSSDQEAL
+656 
-665 LLHFQAHVDSI
+665 
-676 KKGLEQVLPDH
+676 

-726 DLTPACPIVPPAT
+726 DLTPTSPIVSPAT

-751 TLHVEPTSFG
+751 ALRVEPTSFG

-783 SQMNYRLTMQDILQ
+783 SQMQYRLTMQDILQ

-804 ASQLDRYSK
+804 ASQLDLYSK
-813 NNAPSSTPAIEHLA
+813 DNAPSSTPAIEHRA
-827 PERSSQSV
+827 PERSFQPG
-835 SESGIQA
+835 SESGIQD

-851 ISATDPF
+851 ISATDPL
-858 TDRGVDSAMA
+858 TDRGVESATA
-868 TRLVDRI
+868 TQLVDRI
-875 NGRFG
+875 NGQFG

-890 IIAALAKRPEP
+890 IIAALARRPES

-906 LPIPRTPSTE
+906 VPIPNTPSTE

-969 PLRTTFNNQDGI
+969 PLRTTFNNQGGI

-991 KRLEIIDM
+991 KPLEIIDM
-999 ALKKDQDI
+999 APKKDQDI

-1081 LPTHYSVF
+1081 LPTHYRDF

-1094 QQEDK
+1094 QHEDK
-1099 SQSRVKVFLQ
+1099 SQSRVKVWLQ

-1135 QTVDISGVLYESLQR
+1135 QTVDISGVLYQNLQR

-1187 GRYQHELEPL
+1187 GRYHHELEPL

-1238 PFERIVSELADERDL
+1238 PFERIVSELADERDP
-1253 SRNPLVQMV
+1253 SRNPLVQLV

-1270 LGTLSFEGVEAER
+1270 LGTLSIEGVEAER

-1303 RFQGEI
+1303 CFQGEI

-1319 TINLLRSTFVDVL
+1319 TINLVQSTFVDIL
-1332 EHGIGQPTT
+1332 EHGISQPTT

-1360 LQTPNTDFPLESS
+1360 LHTPNTDCPLESS
-1373 VVDLFQRQSTCC
+1373 VVDLFQRQSKCC
-1385 PDKVAVKDSSMQLT
+1385 PDKVAVKDSFMQLT
-1399 YEELDSKSGRVAEFL
+1399 YEELNSKSDIVAEFL
-1414 DTQSLEP
+1414 NTQSLEP
-1421 GAVIGVFAERSCE
+1421 GSVIGVFAERSCE

-1450 PLDVRAPVTRLE
+1450 PLDVRSPVSRLE
-1462 TILSS
+1462 KILSS
-1467 AKACKPVIIGAC
+1467 AKACKPVLVGSC
-1479 IECPRPTLADH
+1479 IECPSLTSADH
-1490 QFIRLSDLLHGSTRN
+1490 QFLRLSDLLNGSTRN
-1505 ELALQPTVR
+1505 ELDFQHTVR
-1514 RRMPGPD
+1514 PRMPGPD
-1521 DVAYVVYTSGSTG
+1521 DVAYIVYTSGSTG
-1534 VPKGVIIQHKA
+1534 TPKGVIIQHKA
-1545 IVRLTKCTNIISHEQ
+1545 IIRLTQCTNIISHDE
-1560 AASNIAHMS
+1560 AAGNIAHMS
-1569 NISFDMSIWEIYTAL
+1569 NLAFDMSVWEIYTAL

-1589 LVCIDH
+1589 LICIDH
-1595 MSVVDYAL
+1595 MTVLDYRL
-1603 LGHVFARE
+1603 LAQVLVRE
-1611 RVHVAMLT
+1611 SIRVAMIT
-1619 TAVLKQCLID
+1619 PAMLKQCLIEV
-1629 CPSTVSQLDLLYVGG
+1629 PSTISCLDILFVAGD
-1644 ERLDPSDAMKAQRLV
+1644 RLDPSDAIKARTLV
-1659 RQELINVY
+1659 RNELINAY

-1672 GVLSTLY
+1672 GVLSTIY
-1679 RIPEN
+1679 RIRQDGVYPN
-1684 GSYSNSIPIG
+1684 GIPIG
-1694 RSISNSGAYVI
+1694 RSISNSGAYVV
-1705 DPSNRLV
+1705 DPSYRLV
-1712 PVGVMGELIVTGYGL
+1712 PIGVIGELIAVGDGL
-1727 ARGYVD
+1727 AKGYVD
-1733 SRLNAGRFVTVN
+1733 SRLDAGRFVTVN

-1772 FGRMDQQVKVRGFRI
+1772 FGRMDQQVKIGGFRI
-1787 ELEEIENVLLQN
+1787 ELEEIEYVLLQN

-1810 RREGQIPDIVS
+1810 QREGQVPDIMS
-1821 FVTVRLDPGQ
+1821 FVTVPLDPGQ
-1831 VKPTQRDLQEW
+1831 IEATQQDLQEW
-1842 LEYRLPSYMIPRAVR
+1842 VEDRLPSYMIPRAIR
-1857 VLEQMPINSNGK
+1857 VLERMPINSNGK
-1869 IDRQKLAGMTDTATF
+1869 VDRQKLAGMTDTHTSR
-1884 LQPTTGTLPP
+1884 QPITVTLPP
-1894 PDGVERAVLEEFT
+1894 PDDVERAVLEEFT
-1907 AVLGLDM
+1907 AVLRLKM
-1914 GTTDNFFRAGGHSL
+1914 GITDNFFKAGGHSL
-1928 MATRIA
+1928 LATRMA

-1941 DVKITVRDIFEFP
+1941 DVKITVRDIFDFP
-1954 TVASLAKRIR
+1954 TAASLAKRIR
-1964 QCEPTKY
+1964 QCEPSKY
-1971 VQISPVEQKGPV
+1971 VQISPVEHKGPV
-1983 GQREPGEQGE
+1983 GKGEPGEPGE
-1993 QRGAGMK
+1993 QRGAVMK
-2000 LSFAQSRLW
+2000 LSFAQGRLW

-2054 TFENQGGH
+2054 TFENQGAL

-2072 KPRPLNVI
+2072 KPRPLKVI

-2088 DLTTVLHH
+2088 DFMTILHH
-2096 EQTTTFDLSIEPA
+2096 EQTTTFDLSTEPA

-2143 ELALFYASA
+2143 ELAIFYASA

-2221 LIQVKNTIYTQLQQF
+2221 LIQVKDTTYTQLQQF
-2236 CQTYQVTP
+2236 CQTNQVTP

-2249 TAFRIAHYRLTES
+2249 TTFRITHYRLTGS

-2270 VANRNRQELEDL
+2270 VANRNREELEDL

-2290 CIRIPI
+2290 CLRIPV
-2296 EEVSFLE
+2296 EEMSFLE
-2303 LVEQVRSTT
+2303 LVQQVRSTT
-2312 STASANQDVPF
+2312 SAASANQDVPF
-2323 EHIVN
+2323 EHIVS
-2328 TIQRDRDLSR
+2328 TMQTDRDLSR
-2338 NPLVQVAFVLHSEAN
+2338 NPLVQVVFVLHSEVN
-2353 MAAFHLEGIDA
+2353 MAAFRLEGI
-2364 EPVDLVPTSRFDM
+2364 ETKPVDLVPTSRFDM

-2398 FTAEMIGIIQQ
+2398 FNAETIEIIQR
-2409 TFAKILK
+2409 TFDKVLQ

-2429 PLADDYTS
+2429 PLVDDYTS
-2437 PDAEAIRQAYGH
+2437 PDADTMKQVYGH

-2459 VEAFQQQVAS
+2459 IEAFQRQVAS
-2469 FPNRIAVTDQSA
+2469 FPSRIAVTDQSA

-2502 PLPVETPVAVLA
+2502 SLPVEMPVAVLA
-2514 NRSCEAIVAVLGILK
+2514 HRSCEATVALLGILK
-2529 ANLAYLP
+2529 ATLAYLP
-2536 LDVRAPAGRIESLL
+2536 LDVRAPAGRIETVLSL
-2550 FTVPNCKLLLL
+2550 VPNCKLLLL
-2561 GSRIRNPVSKMEGII
+2561 GSGLRNPVAKLEGIT
-2576 AKPITEASMAS
+2576 AKPITEASMEFN
-2587 IHLLPRPSATSL
+2587 HLLSRPSATSL
-2599 AYIIFTSGSTGQ
+2599 AYIMFTSGSTGQ

-2618 HRGIIRLVKGSDVV
+2618 HRGIIRLVKGSDVA
-2632 SESEAAC
+2632 SEAC

-2647 AFDASTWEIYT
+2647 AFDASTWEIYI

-2668 IDSMTVAD
+2668 IDPMTVAD

-2682 VFQRESVHIALFTPA
+2682 VFQHESVRMAFFTPA

-2702 LIASPAMVSMLDTLV
+2702 LTVSPATVSMLDTLV

-2724 PDDLA
+2724 PDDV
-2729 RVKRLS
+2729 VKHNVLH
-2735 KQPRVINAYGPTENT
+2735 TT
-2750 VISTIYCIP
+2750 
-2759 PGDDACVNGVP
+2759 GDDACVNGVP
-2770 IGQPIPSSGA
+2770 IGQPIFNSGA

-2809 TQPEL
+2809 TQPKL

-2819 ITMAIGPKTVR
+2819 ITLPVGPKTVR

-2869 DQSLLAFSFV
+2869 DQSLLAFSFI

-2888 EEALGSDLVS
+2888 EEARGPDLVS
-2898 FVTADD
+2898 FVTADN
-2904 GQDWH
+2904 GQDSH
-2909 ATMGVNGQDTTGQV
+2909 AIMGGVRQDTTGQV
-2923 KVWGELFET
+2923 EDWKELFET
-2932 NVYHLSEPYPSEHGR
+2932 NVYNPSDLRPGELGR

-2960 IEKAEMNEWL
+2960 IERKEMNEWL
-2970 DDTIGALLDG
+2970 GDTISALLNG
-2980 GSPGH
+2980 SSPGH
-2985 VLEVGTGTGMMLFNL
+2985 VFEVGTGTGMMLFNL
-3000 VEGLRSYVGLEPSVT
+3000 VKGLQSYVGLEPSTT
-3015 AVDFV
+3015 ALDFV
-3020 QAAVPRVPGLEGKVR
+3020 QAAVPNIPGLKGKVR
-3035 LQKGT
+3035 LLTGT
-3040 ADDISRLD
+3040 ADDMNRLD
-3048 RSNPVDV
+3048 RFNPVDV
-3055 AIINSVAQYFPSPEY
+3055 AVINSVAQYFPTPDY
-3070 LLKVVEDLV
+3070 LLKVVEDLM
-3079 CLQGAKRIFLGDL
+3079 CLQGAKRIFLGDI
-3092 RSYALYEEFQVSKAL
+3092 RSYALYEEFQVSRAL
-3107 YGGTQGVPTMADIRS
+3107 YSRTQGLPTVADIRS
-3122 QMAETVHLEEEL
+3122 QMAETVHMEEEL

-3140 FTSLPSRV
+3140 FTSLPSRFPHLV
-3148 SQLIEH
+3148 EH

-3179 KQQPSLGLRIHDV
+3179 KQQPNLGLRIHDV

-3203 KMNCESLLEYLQ
+3203 KMNRESLLQNLQ
-3215 QQTIDTSLV
+3215 QRVPDSSVV

-3243 LKDRLVDRVRGPG
+3243 LKDRLVDRVGGPG
-3256 WLVPLRET
+3256 WLAPLRET

-3292 RQHSQRGGLDAI
+3292 RQHSQRGGLDAV

-3391 GTVSQNTVSARVDAR
+3391 GTVSQNTVSARVDPR

-3458 SDVFECP
+3458 SDIFECP

-3496 SPATSDELAKIGLSP
+3496 SPATSGELAKIGLSP

-3526 LLTRWAPVS
+3526 FLTRWAPVS

-3637 FSLPLLFSDLASA
+3637 FSLPLLFSDLVAA

-3655 LSPSLPVPFSDYV
+3655 LSPPVAVPFSDYV
-3668 YGCAYHR
+3668 YGCAYHQ
-3675 SADSLSFWNDYLR
+3675 SPDSLSFWNDYLR
-3688 GARLTTLSDT
+3688 GARLTTLSDP
-3698 TLSGDDKA
+3698 TLSADDKSI
-3706 VDVKATVA
+3706 DVKAIVT
-3714 GELPTSLPGI
+3714 GELPPSLPGI
-3724 TFPTLVNAAFAFT
+3724 TFPTLANAAFAFT

-3744 QDVTFGLVLNTRDL
+3744 QDVTFGLVLNLRDL

-3770 INLSPV
+3770 INISPV
-3776 RVQSQQACTVSDLC
+3776 RVQSQQAWTVSDLC
-3790 QNLHDSYTAVSR
+3790 HNLHDSYTAVSR

-3828 NHFPPNRTPWFS
+3828 NHFPPNRTPSFS
-3840 LKDAEMVD
+3840 LKDAEVVD
-3848 FSMDTRIDLTD
+3848 FSMDSRIDLTD

-3883 GNEKASVLAERLLK
+3883 SDEKASALAERLLK

-3904 YPEAPLSSHLLR
+3904 YPETPLSSHLLR

>member
-1 MEHKEKGSGIFPSLN
+1 MERKGKGSGVFPSLN
-16 DGVEME
+16 DGVGVE
-22 SSVRLQDVL
+22 SSIRLQDVL
-31 PSPAQDIEEFCRVHE
+31 PSPAQDIKEFCRVHE
-46 IKTLHFIETVWLIV
+46 ITTLHFIETVWLIV

-77 RDRPPGPTSGPAKV
+77 RDRPPDRTSGPAKV
-91 IQSDLFPDTS
+91 IESDSFPDAS
-101 LAEMLKTGICAEPE
+101 VAEVLKTGFCAEPG

-121 LPAHN
+121 PPAHN
-126 TAVALIKDIAGS
+126 TAVALIEEIAGS
-138 DRSYLLKEAE
+138 DRSYLLKEAK

-160 NELSA
+160 NELLA
-165 LLRLSLVHKTS
+165 LVRLSLVYKTS
-176 ILSPCLAEN
+176 TLSPCLAEN

-196 TLADPNRRIR
+196 ILADPNRRIK

-247 HPAWASHLQRLG
+247 HPAVCAWDGTLSYSQLDSLATQWASYLQRLG

-278 AELAILKAGGA
+278 AEIAILKAGGA
-289 FVPIDP
+289 LVPIDP

-350 ARDISLETT
+350 ARDITLETT

-371 PKGCIAKHRA
+371 PKGCVAKHRA

-427 PSKEDC
+427 PAKEDC

-474 PMRSD
+474 PMRTD
-479 LFQMLEKEV
+479 LFQMWVNQLD
-488 ELHLVLGC
+488 LHLVLGC

-521 TARLWL
+521 TGRLWL
-527 VDTMNHDRLAPVGAV
+527 GDPTDHNRLAPLGAV
-542 AELLVESS
+542 AELLVESPA
-550 GLANGYL
+550 LADGYL
-557 NNAPQTASAFV
+557 NNASQTASAFI
-568 NAPAWCRMMGP
+568 NAPAWYRMMGP
-579 VNDAGVTLYK
+579 VNDTGVTLYK

-608 NTQVKIR
+608 NTQVKVR

-621 GEIEYHIRQIRPAIE
+621 GEIEYHIRQISPAIE

-714 IICASTRQDLEK
+714 IICTSTRQDLEK
-726 DLTPACPIVPPAT
+726 DLTPASPIVPPAT
-739 ELEMKLHQLFAE
+739 VLEMKLHQLFAE
-751 TLHVEPTSFG
+751 ALHVEPTSFG

-804 ASQLDRYSK
+804 ASQLDLYSK
-813 NNAPSSTPAIEHLA
+813 DNAPSSTPAIEHRA
-827 PERSSQSV
+827 PERSFQSG
-835 SESGIQA
+835 SESGIQD

-858 TDRGVDSAMA
+858 TDRGVESAMA
-868 TRLVDRI
+868 TQLVDRI
-875 NGRFG
+875 NGQFG

-890 IIAALAKRPEP
+890 IIAALAKRPES

-906 LPIPRTPSTE
+906 LSIPRTPSTE
-916 PVVQSFAQRR
+916 PVVQSFAQGR

-969 PLRTTFNNQDGI
+969 PLRTTFNNQGGI

-991 KRLEIIDM
+991 KPLEIIDM
-999 ALKKDQDI
+999 APKKDQDI
-1007 WDALQSEQ
+1007 WDALQREQ
-1015 RTTFNLEDEPGWRPL
+1015 RTTFKLEDEPGWRPL

-1081 LPTHYSVF
+1081 LPTHYRDF

-1094 QQEDK
+1094 QHEDK
-1099 SQSRVKVFLQ
+1099 SQSRVKVWLQ

-1135 QTVDISGVLYESLQR
+1135 QTVDISGVLYQNLQR

-1187 GRYQHELEPL
+1187 GRYHHELEPL

-1233 AHQDI
+1233 AHHDI

-1270 LGTLSFEGVEAER
+1270 LGTLRIEGVEVER

-1303 RFQGEI
+1303 CYQGEI

-1319 TINLLRSTFVDVL
+1319 TINLLQSTFVDIL
-1332 EHGIGQPTT
+1332 EHGMSQPTT

-1360 LQTPNTDFPLESS
+1360 LHTPNTDCPLESS
-1373 VVDLFQRQSTCC
+1373 VVDLFQRQSKCC
-1385 PDKVAVKDSSMQLT
+1385 PNKVAVKDTSMQLT
-1399 YEELDSKSGRVAEFL
+1399 YEEIDSKSDRVAEFL
-1414 DTQSLEP
+1414 NTQSLEP
-1421 GAVIGVFAERSCE
+1421 GTVIGVFAERSCE

-1450 PLDVRAPVTRLE
+1450 PLDVRSPVSRLE

-1467 AKACKPVIIGAC
+1467 AKACKPVLVGSG

-1490 QFIRLSDLLHGSTRN
+1490 QFIRLSDLLNGSTRN
-1505 ELALQPTVR
+1505 ELAFQHTVR

-1569 NISFDMSIWEIYTAL
+1569 NISFDMSVWEIYTAL

-1603 LGHVFARE
+1603 LGHVFAQE

-1684 GSYSNSIPIG
+1684 GSYGNSIPIG

-1772 FGRMDQQVKVRGFRI
+1772 FGRMDQQVKVRGYRI

-1842 LEYRLPSYMIPRAVR
+1842 LEDKLPSYMIPRAVR

-1869 IDRQKLAGMTDTATF
+1869 VDRQKLARMTDTATF

-1914 GTTDNFFRAGGHSL
+1914 GATDNFFRAGGHSL

-2039 KAFFTLAERHESLRT
+2039 KAFLTLAERHESLRT

-2088 DLTTVLHH
+2088 NLTTVLHH

-2152 VRGEVP
+2152 IRGEVP

-2249 TAFRIAHYRLTES
+2249 TAFRIAHYRLTGS

-2312 STASANQDVPF
+2312 SLASANQDVPF

-2377 EFHLYQRHNA
+2377 EFHLYQKPNA

-2409 TFAKILK
+2409 TFAKTLK

-2437 PDAEAIRQAYGH
+2437 PDAELIRQAYGH

-2514 NRSCEAIVAVLGILK
+2514 NRS
-2529 ANLAYLP
+2529 Y
-2536 LDVRAPAGRIESLL
+2536 VRAPAGRIESLL
-2550 FTVPNCKLLLL
+2550 FSVSNCKLLLL
-2561 GSRIRNPVSKMEGII
+2561 GSGIRNPVSKMEGII

-2647 AFDASTWEIYT
+2647 AFDASIWEIYT

-2668 IDSMTVAD
+2668 IDSETVAD

-2682 VFQRESVHIALFTPA
+2682 AFQRESVRMALFTPA

-2702 LIASPAMVSMLDTLV
+2702 LTASPATVSMLDTLV

-2724 PDDLA
+2724 PDDVVK
-2729 RVKRLS
+2729 VKRLP

-2750 VISTIYCIP
+2750 VISTIYCMP
-2759 PGDDACVNGVP
+2759 PGGDACVNGVP
-2770 IGQPIPSSGA
+2770 IGQPISNSGA
-2780 CVVDRDLRVVPVGT
+2780 CVVDRDLRIMPVGT

-2819 ITMAIGPKTVR
+2819 ITLAVGPKTVR

-2842 GDRQLEYFG
+2842 GDGHLEYFG

-2859 RGHRVELTEI
+2859 RGHRVELAEI

-2888 EEALGSDLVS
+2888 EEALGPDLAS

-2909 ATMGVNGQDTTGQV
+2909 EIMGGVRKDATGQV
-2923 KVWGELFET
+2923 EDWKELFET
-2932 NVYHLSEPYPSEHGR
+2932 NVYNPSDLRPGELGR

-2960 IEKAEMNEWL
+2960 IERKEMNEWL
-2970 DDTIGALLDG
+2970 GDTISALLNG
-2980 GSPGH
+2980 SSPGH
-2985 VLEVGTGTGMMLFNL
+2985 VFEVGTGTGMMLFNL
-3000 VEGLRSYVGLEPSVT
+3000 VEGLQSYVGLEPSTT
-3015 AVDFV
+3015 ALDFV
-3020 QAAVPRVPGLEGKVR
+3020 QAAVPNIPGLKGKVR
-3035 LQKGT
+3035 LLTGT
-3040 ADDISRLD
+3040 ADDMNRLD
-3048 RSNPVDV
+3048 RFNPVDV
-3055 AIINSVAQYFPSPEY
+3055 AVINSVAQYFPTPDY
-3070 LLKVVEDLV
+3070 LLKVVEDLM
-3079 CLQGAKRIFLGDL
+3079 CLQGAKRIFLGDI
-3092 RSYALYEEFQVSKAL
+3092 RSYALYEEFQVSRAL
-3107 YGGTQGVPTMADIRS
+3107 YSRTQGLPTVADIRS
-3122 QMAETVHLEEEL
+3122 QMAETVHMEEEL

-3140 FTSLPSRV
+3140 FTSLPSRFPHLV
-3148 SQLIEH
+3148 EH

-3179 KQQPSLGLRIHDV
+3179 KQQPNLGLRIHDV

-3203 KMNCESLLEYLQ
+3203 KMNRESLLQNLQ
-3215 QQTIDTSLV
+3215 QRVPDSSVV

-3243 LKDRLVDRVRGPG
+3243 LKYRLVDRVGGPG
-3256 WLVPLRET
+3256 WLAPLRAT

-3391 GTVSQNTVSARVDAR
+3391 GTVSQNTVSARVDPR

-3496 SPATSDELAKIGLSP
+3496 SPATSGELAKIGLSP

-3526 LLTRWAPVS
+3526 FLTRWAPVS

-3668 YGCAYHR
+3668 HGCAYHR

-3706 VDVKATVA
+3706 ADVKATVT

-3776 RVQSQQACTVSDLC
+3776 RVQSQQAWTVSDLC

-3817 WPRDSDFGCLI
+3817 WSRDSDFGCLI
-3828 NHFPPNRTPWFS
+3828 NHFPPNRTPSFS

-3883 GNEKASVLAERLLK
+3883 SDQKASALAERLLK
-3897 TGQKFSQ
+3897 TAQGFSQ

>member
-1 MEHKEKGSGIFPSLN
+1 
-16 DGVEME
+16 
-22 SSVRLQDVL
+22 
-31 PSPAQDIEEFCRVHE
+31 
-46 IKTLHFIETVWLIV
+46 
-60 LGPFLDADRVC
+60 
-71 FGYRDH
+71 
-77 RDRPPGPTSGPAKV
+77 
-91 IQSDLFPDTS
+91 
-101 LAEMLKTGICAEPE
+101 
-115 NPSDEQ
+115 
-121 LPAHN
+121 
-126 TAVALIKDIAGS
+126 
-138 DRSYLLKEAE
+138 
-148 QWDYGVVLVGEM
+148 
-160 NELSA
+160 
-165 LLRLSLVHKTS
+165 
-176 ILSPCLAEN
+176 
-185 LSSTVL
+185 
-191 QVIQE
+191 VIQE
-196 TLADPNRRIR
+196 ILADSNRRIK
-206 DLTLFSPLNRDNVL
+206 DLTLFSPLNQDNVL

-232 SLIKVIQQRACERPH
+232 SLIKVIQQRVCERPH
-247 HPAWASHLQRLG
+247 HPAVCAWDGTLSYSQLDSLATQWASHLQRLG

-265 VPVMMNKSQWMVV
+265 VPVMMDKSQWMVV
-278 AELAILKAGGA
+278 AELAILKVGGA

-295 KQPTD
+295 KQPPD
-300 RLRNIITQVNAT
+300 RLRNIVTQVNAT

-323 LSSLLGTIVIIS
+323 LSSLLGTIVTIS

-350 ARDISLETT
+350 AREITLETT

-371 PKGCIAKHRA
+371 PKGCVAKHRA

-474 PMRSD
+474 PMRID
-479 LFQMLEKEV
+479 LFQMWVNQLD
-488 ELHLVLGC
+488 LHLVLGC

-521 TARLWL
+521 TGRLWL
-527 VDTMNHDRLAPVGAV
+527 GDPTDHNRLAPLGAV
-542 AELLVESS
+542 AELLVESPA
-550 GLANGYL
+550 LADGYL
-557 NNAPQTASAFV
+557 NNASQTASAFI
-568 NAPAWCRMMGP
+568 NAPAWYRMMGP
-579 VNDAGVTLYK
+579 VNDTGVTLYK

-621 GEIEYHIRQIRPAIE
+621 GEIEYHIRQISPAIE

-676 KKGLEQVLPDH
+676 KKGLEQALPDH

-726 DLTPACPIVPPAT
+726 DLTPTSPIVSPAT

-751 TLHVEPTSFG
+751 ALRVEPTSFG

-783 SQMNYRLTMQDILQ
+783 SQMQYRLTMQDILQ

-804 ASQLDRYSK
+804 ASQLD
-813 NNAPSSTPAIEHLA
+813 L
-827 PERSSQSV
+827 
-835 SESGIQA
+835 
-842 EFVKVLEAS
+842 
-851 ISATDPF
+851 
-858 TDRGVDSAMA
+858 
-868 TRLVDRI
+868 
-875 NGRFG
+875 
-880 TKITGNEILP
+880 
-890 IIAALAKRPEP
+890 RPES

-906 LPIPRTPSTE
+906 VPIPNTPSTE

-969 PLRTTFNNQDGI
+969 PLRTTFNNQGGI

-991 KRLEIIDM
+991 KPLEIIDM
-999 ALKKDQDI
+999 APKKDQDI

-1030 VFRLGPDDHIL
+1030 VF
-1041 SIVMHHIISDGWS
+1041 
-1054 VDILR
+1054 
-1059 NELNIFYSAAIRS
+1059 
-1072 RAPLSQVDP
+1072 Q
-1081 LPTHYSVF
+1081 
-1089 SAWQR
+1089 
-1094 QQEDK
+1094 
-1099 SQSRVKVFLQ
+1099 
-1109 ELDGS
+1109 
-1114 KPAQLLCD
+1114 
-1122 KPRPAILSGDAGR
+1122 
-1135 QTVDISGVLYESLQR
+1135 
-1150 FCRAHRVTAHTV
+1150 
-1162 LLATFRA
+1162 
-1169 AQYRLT
+1169 
-1175 GTKDAVIGTPFA
+1175 
-1187 GRYQHELEPL
+1187 
-1197 IGFFV
+1197 
-1202 NLQCIRTEV
+1202 
-1211 EHAHTTFYHLVQQ
+1211 
-1224 IRAKMHMAF
+1224 
-1233 AHQDI
+1233 
-1238 PFERIVSELADERDL
+1238 
-1253 SRNPLVQMV
+1253 
-1262 FAVHSQTD
+1262 
-1270 LGTLSFEGVEAER
+1270 
-1283 LTLSSASR
+1283 
-1291 FDLEFHFYEGGD
+1291 
-1303 RFQGEI
+1303 
-1309 LYSLD
+1309 
-1314 LFHPE
+1314 
-1319 TINLLRSTFVDVL
+1319 
-1332 EHGIGQPTT
+1332 
-1341 PIDLMPLR
+1341 
-1349 DAAATMRKNGL
+1349 
-1360 LQTPNTDFPLESS
+1360 
-1373 VVDLFQRQSTCC
+1373 
-1385 PDKVAVKDSSMQLT
+1385 
-1399 YEELDSKSGRVAEFL
+1399 
-1414 DTQSLEP
+1414 
-1421 GAVIGVFAERSCE
+1421 
-1434 AIIAF
+1434 
-1439 LGILKASLAYL
+1439 
-1450 PLDVRAPVTRLE
+1450 
-1462 TILSS
+1462 
-1467 AKACKPVIIGAC
+1467 
-1479 IECPRPTLADH
+1479 
-1490 QFIRLSDLLHGSTRN
+1490 
-1505 ELALQPTVR
+1505 
-1514 RRMPGPD
+1514 
-1521 DVAYVVYTSGSTG
+1521 
-1534 VPKGVIIQHKA
+1534 
-1545 IVRLTKCTNIISHEQ
+1545 
-1560 AASNIAHMS
+1560 
-1569 NISFDMSIWEIYTAL
+1569 
-1584 LNGGT
+1584 
-1589 LVCIDH
+1589 
-1595 MSVVDYAL
+1595 
-1603 LGHVFARE
+1603 
-1611 RVHVAMLT
+1611 
-1619 TAVLKQCLID
+1619 
-1629 CPSTVSQLDLLYVGG
+1629 
-1644 ERLDPSDAMKAQRLV
+1644 
-1659 RQELINVY
+1659 
-1667 GPTEN
+1667 
-1672 GVLSTLY
+1672 
-1679 RIPEN
+1679 
-1684 GSYSNSIPIG
+1684 
-1694 RSISNSGAYVI
+1694 
-1705 DPSNRLV
+1705 
-1712 PVGVMGELIVTGYGL
+1712 
-1727 ARGYVD
+1727 
-1733 SRLNAGRFVTVN
+1733 
-1745 IPGQS
+1745 
-1750 PTRAYRTGDF
+1750 
-1760 VRYRPTDGQLEY
+1760 
-1772 FGRMDQQVKVRGFRI
+1772 
-1787 ELEEIENVLLQN
+1787 
-1799 CKVRDAVTVIQ
+1799 
-1810 RREGQIPDIVS
+1810 
-1821 FVTVRLDPGQ
+1821 
-1831 VKPTQRDLQEW
+1831 
-1842 LEYRLPSYMIPRAVR
+1842 
-1857 VLEQMPINSNGK
+1857 
-1869 IDRQKLAGMTDTATF
+1869 
-1884 LQPTTGTLPP
+1884 
-1894 PDGVERAVLEEFT
+1894 
-1907 AVLGLDM
+1907 
-1914 GTTDNFFRAGGHSL
+1914 
-1928 MATRIA
+1928 
-1934 SRIMKRL
+1934 
-1941 DVKITVRDIFEFP
+1941 
-1954 TVASLAKRIR
+1954 
-1964 QCEPTKY
+1964 
-1971 VQISPVEQKGPV
+1971 
-1983 GQREPGEQGE
+1983 
-1993 QRGAGMK
+1993 
-2000 LSFAQSRLW
+2000 
-2009 MLEQM
+2009 
-2014 NPGQSW
+2014 
-2020 YHVPFAVR
+2020 
-2028 LHGSLQLEALE
+2028 
-2039 KAFFTLAERHESLRT
+2039 
-2054 TFENQGGH
+2054 
-2062 PIQVVHPHPS
+2062 
-2072 KPRPLNVI
+2072 
-2080 DATTSLNM
+2080 
-2088 DLTTVLHH
+2088 
-2096 EQTTTFDLSIEPA
+2096 PA

-2143 ELALFYASA
+2143 ELAIFYASA

-2221 LIQVKNTIYTQLQQF
+2221 LIQVKDTTYTQLQQF
-2236 CQTYQVTP
+2236 CQTNQVTP

-2249 TAFRIAHYRLTES
+2249 TTFRITHYRLTGS

-2270 VANRNRQELEDL
+2270 VANRNREELEDL

-2290 CIRIPI
+2290 CIRIPV
-2296 EEVSFLE
+2296 EEMSFLE
-2303 LVEQVRSTT
+2303 LVQQVRSTT
-2312 STASANQDVPF
+2312 SAASANQDVPF
-2323 EHIVN
+2323 EHIVS
-2328 TIQRDRDLSR
+2328 TMQTDRDLSR
-2338 NPLVQVAFVLHSEAN
+2338 NPLVQVVFVLHSEVN
-2353 MAAFHLEGIDA
+2353 MAAFRLEGI
-2364 EPVDLVPTSRFDM
+2364 ETKPVDLVPTSRFDM

-2398 FTAEMIGIIQQ
+2398 FNAETIEIIQR
-2409 TFAKILK
+2409 TFDKVLQ

-2429 PLADDYTS
+2429 PLVDDYTS
-2437 PDAEAIRQAYGH
+2437 PDADTMKQVYGH

-2459 VEAFQQQVAS
+2459 IEAFQRQVAS
-2469 FPNRIAVTDQSA
+2469 FPSRIAVTDQSA

-2502 PLPVETPVAVLA
+2502 SLPVEMPVAVLA
-2514 NRSCEAIVAVLGILK
+2514 HRSCEATVALLGILK
-2529 ANLAYLP
+2529 ATLAYLP
-2536 LDVRAPAGRIESLL
+2536 LDVRAPAGRIETVLSL
-2550 FTVPNCKLLLL
+2550 VPNCKLLLL
-2561 GSRIRNPVSKMEGII
+2561 GSGLRNPVAKLEGIT
-2576 AKPITEASMAS
+2576 AKPITEASMEFN
-2587 IHLLPRPSATSL
+2587 HLLSRPSATSL
-2599 AYIIFTSGSTGQ
+2599 AYIMFTSGSTGQ

-2618 HRGIIRLVKGSDVV
+2618 HRGIIRLVKGSDVA
-2632 SESEAAC
+2632 SEAC

-2647 AFDASTWEIYT
+2647 AFDASTWEIYI

-2668 IDSMTVAD
+2668 IDPMTMAD

-2682 VFQRESVHIALFTPA
+2682 VFQHESVRMAFFTPA

-2702 LIASPAMVSMLDTLV
+2702 LTVSPATVSMLDTLV

-2724 PDDLA
+2724 PDDVVK
-2729 RVKRLS
+2729 VKRLP
-2735 KQPRVINAYGPTENT
+2735 KQPRHNVLHTT
-2750 VISTIYCIP
+2750 
-2759 PGDDACVNGVP
+2759 GDDACVNGVP
-2770 IGQPIPSSGA
+2770 IGQPIFNSGA

-2809 TQPEL
+2809 TQPKL

-2819 ITMAIGPKTVR
+2819 ITLPVGPKTVR

-2869 DQSLLAFSFV
+2869 DQSLLAFSFI

-2888 EEALGSDLVS
+2888 EEARGPDLVS
-2898 FVTADD
+2898 FVTADT
-2904 GQDWH
+2904 GQDSH
-2909 ATMGVNGQDTTGQV
+2909 AIMGGVRQDTTGQV
-2923 KVWGELFET
+2923 EDWKELFET
-2932 NVYHLSEPYPSEHGR
+2932 NVYNPSDLRPGELGR

-2960 IEKAEMNEWL
+2960 IERKEMNEWL
-2970 DDTIGALLDG
+2970 GDTISALLNG
-2980 GSPGH
+2980 SSPGH
-2985 VLEVGTGTGMMLFNL
+2985 VFEVGTGTGMMLFNL
-3000 VEGLRSYVGLEPSVT
+3000 VKGLQSYVGLEPSTT
-3015 AVDFV
+3015 ALDFV
-3020 QAAVPRVPGLEGKVR
+3020 QAAVPNIPGLKGKVR
-3035 LQKGT
+3035 LLTGT
-3040 ADDISRLD
+3040 ADDMNRLD
-3048 RSNPVDV
+3048 RFNPVDV
-3055 AIINSVAQYFPSPEY
+3055 AVINSVAQYFPTPDY
-3070 LLKVVEDLV
+3070 LLKVVEDLM
-3079 CLQGAKRIFLGDL
+3079 CLQGAKRIFLGDI
-3092 RSYALYEEFQVSKAL
+3092 RSYALYEEFQVSRAL
-3107 YGGTQGVPTMADIRS
+3107 YSRTQGLPTVADIRS
-3122 QMAETVHLEEEL
+3122 QMAETVHMEEEL

-3140 FTSLPSRV
+3140 FTSLPSRFPHLV
-3148 SQLIEH
+3148 EH

-3179 KQQPSLGLRIHDV
+3179 KQQPNLGLRIHDV

-3203 KMNCESLLEYLQ
+3203 KMNRESLLQNLQ
-3215 QQTIDTSLV
+3215 QRVPDSSVV

-3243 LKDRLVDRVRGPG
+3243 LKDRLVDRVGGPG
-3256 WLVPLRET
+3256 WLAPLRET

-3292 RQHSQRGGLDAI
+3292 RQHSQRGGLDAV

-3391 GTVSQNTVSARVDAR
+3391 GTVSQNTVSARVDPR

-3458 SDVFECP
+3458 SDIFECP

-3496 SPATSDELAKIGLSP
+3496 SPATSGELAKIGLSP

-3526 LLTRWAPVS
+3526 FLTRWAPVS

-3637 FSLPLLFSDLASA
+3637 FSLPLLFSDLVAA

-3655 LSPSLPVPFSDYV
+3655 LSPPVAVPFSDYV
-3668 YGCAYHR
+3668 YGCAYHQ
-3675 SADSLSFWNDYLR
+3675 SPDSLSFWNDYLR
-3688 GARLTTLSDT
+3688 GARLTTLSDP
-3698 TLSGDDKA
+3698 TLSADDKSI
-3706 VDVKATVA
+3706 DVKAIVT
-3714 GELPTSLPGI
+3714 GELPPSLPGI
-3724 TFPTLVNAAFAFT
+3724 TFPTLANAAFAFT

-3744 QDVTFGLVLNTRDL
+3744 QDVTFGLVLNLRDL

-3770 INLSPV
+3770 INISPV
-3776 RVQSQQACTVSDLC
+3776 RVQSQQAWTVSDLC
-3790 QNLHDSYTAVSR
+3790 HNLHDSYTAVSR

-3828 NHFPPNRTPWFS
+3828 NHFPPNRTPSFS
-3840 LKDAEMVD
+3840 LKDA
-3848 FSMDTRIDLTD
+3848 
-3859 QLLVRSIVGEG
+3859 
-3870 TWEVQVLTSSNVM
+3870 
-3883 GNEKASVLAERLLK
+3883 
-3897 TGQKFSQ
+3897 
-3904 YPEAPLSSHLLR
+3904 

>member
-16 DGVEME
+16 DGVGME

-46 IKTLHFIETVWLIV
+46 ITTLHFIETVWLIV
-60 LGPFLDADRVC
+60 LGPFLDTDRVC

-77 RDRPPGPTSGPAKV
+77 RDRPPDPTSGPAKV
-91 IQSDLFPDTS
+91 IESDSFPDAS
-101 LAEMLKTGICAEPE
+101 VAEMLKAGFCAEPG

-121 LPAHN
+121 PPAHN
-126 TAVALIKDIAGS
+126 TAVVLINEIAGS
-138 DRSYLLKEAE
+138 DRSYLLEEAK

-176 ILSPCLAEN
+176 TLSPCLAEN

-196 TLADPNRRIR
+196 ILADSNRPIK
-206 DLTLFSPLNRDNVL
+206 DLTLFSPLNQDNVL

-232 SLIKVIQQRACERPH
+232 SLIKVIQQRVCERPH
-247 HPAWASHLQRLG
+247 HPAVCAWDGTLSYSQLDSLATQWASHLQRLG

-265 VPVMMNKSQWMVV
+265 VPVMMDKSQWMVV
-278 AELAILKAGGA
+278 AELAILKVGGA

-295 KQPTD
+295 KQPPD
-300 RLRNIITQVNAT
+300 RLRNIVTQVNAT

-323 LSSLLGTIVIIS
+323 LSSLLGTIVTIS

-350 ARDISLETT
+350 AREITLETT

-371 PKGCIAKHRA
+371 PKGCVAKHRA

-474 PMRSD
+474 PMRID
-479 LFQMLEKEV
+479 LFQMWVNQLD
-488 ELHLVLGC
+488 LHLVLGC

-521 TARLWL
+521 TGRLWL
-527 VDTMNHDRLAPVGAV
+527 GDPTDHNRLAPLGAV
-542 AELLVESS
+542 AELLVESPA
-550 GLANGYL
+550 LADGYL
-557 NNAPQTASAFV
+557 NNASQTASAFI
-568 NAPAWCRMMGP
+568 NAPAWYRMMGP
-579 VNDAGVTLYK
+579 VNDTGVTLYK

-621 GEIEYHIRQIRPAIE
+621 GEIEYHIRQISPAIE

-676 KKGLEQVLPDH
+676 KKGLEQALPDH

-726 DLTPACPIVPPAT
+726 DLTPTSPIVSPAT

-751 TLHVEPTSFG
+751 ALRVEPTSFG

-783 SQMNYRLTMQDILQ
+783 SQMQYRLTMQDILQ

-804 ASQLDRYSK
+804 ASQLDLYSK
-813 NNAPSSTPAIEHLA
+813 DNAPSSTPAIEHRA
-827 PERSSQSV
+827 PERSFQPG
-835 SESGIQA
+835 SESGIQD

-851 ISATDPF
+851 ISATDPL
-858 TDRGVDSAMA
+858 TDRGVESATA
-868 TRLVDRI
+868 TQLVDRI
-875 NGRFG
+875 NGQFG

-890 IIAALAKRPEP
+890 IIAALARRPES

-906 LPIPRTPSTE
+906 VPIPNTPSTE

-969 PLRTTFNNQDGI
+969 PLRTTFNNQGGI

-991 KRLEIIDM
+991 KPLEIIDM
-999 ALKKDQDI
+999 APKKDQDI

-1081 LPTHYSVF
+1081 LPTHYRDF

-1094 QQEDK
+1094 QHEDK
-1099 SQSRVKVFLQ
+1099 SQSRVKVWLQ

-1135 QTVDISGVLYESLQR
+1135 QTVDISGVLYQNLQR

-1187 GRYQHELEPL
+1187 GRYHHELEPL

-1238 PFERIVSELADERDL
+1238 PFERIVSELADERDP
-1253 SRNPLVQMV
+1253 SRNPLVQLV

-1270 LGTLSFEGVEAER
+1270 LGTLSIEGVEAER

-1303 RFQGEI
+1303 CFQGEI

-1319 TINLLRSTFVDVL
+1319 TINLVQSTFVDIL
-1332 EHGIGQPTT
+1332 EHGISQPTT

-1360 LQTPNTDFPLESS
+1360 LHTPNTDCPLESS
-1373 VVDLFQRQSTCC
+1373 VVDLFQRQSKCC
-1385 PDKVAVKDSSMQLT
+1385 PDKVAVKDSFMQLT
-1399 YEELDSKSGRVAEFL
+1399 YEELNSKSDIVAEFL
-1414 DTQSLEP
+1414 NTQSLEP
-1421 GAVIGVFAERSCE
+1421 GSVIGVFAERSCE

-1450 PLDVRAPVTRLE
+1450 PLDVRSPVSRLE
-1462 TILSS
+1462 KILSS
-1467 AKACKPVIIGAC
+1467 AKACKPVLVGSC
-1479 IECPRPTLADH
+1479 IECPSLTSADH
-1490 QFIRLSDLLHGSTRN
+1490 QFLRLSDLLNGSTRN
-1505 ELALQPTVR
+1505 ELDFQHTVR
-1514 RRMPGPD
+1514 PRMPGPD
-1521 DVAYVVYTSGSTG
+1521 DVAYIVYTSGSTG
-1534 VPKGVIIQHKA
+1534 TPKGVIIQHKA
-1545 IVRLTKCTNIISHEQ
+1545 IIRLTQCTNIISHDE
-1560 AASNIAHMS
+1560 AAGNIAHMS
-1569 NISFDMSIWEIYTAL
+1569 NLAFDMSVWEIYTAL

-1589 LVCIDH
+1589 LICIDH
-1595 MSVVDYAL
+1595 MTVLDYRL
-1603 LGHVFARE
+1603 LAQVLVRE
-1611 RVHVAMLT
+1611 SIRVAMIT
-1619 TAVLKQCLID
+1619 PAMLKQCLIEV
-1629 CPSTVSQLDLLYVGG
+1629 PSTISCLDILFVAGD
-1644 ERLDPSDAMKAQRLV
+1644 RLDPSDAIKARTLV
-1659 RQELINVY
+1659 RNELINAY

-1672 GVLSTLY
+1672 GVLSTIY
-1679 RIPEN
+1679 RIRQDGVYPN
-1684 GSYSNSIPIG
+1684 GIPIG
-1694 RSISNSGAYVI
+1694 RSISNSGAYVV
-1705 DPSNRLV
+1705 DPSYRLV
-1712 PVGVMGELIVTGYGL
+1712 PIGVIGELIAVGDGL
-1727 ARGYVD
+1727 AKGYVD
-1733 SRLNAGRFVTVN
+1733 SRLDAGRFVTVN

-1772 FGRMDQQVKVRGFRI
+1772 FGRMDQQVKIGGFRI
-1787 ELEEIENVLLQN
+1787 ELEEIEYVLLQN

-1810 RREGQIPDIVS
+1810 QREGQVPDIMS
-1821 FVTVRLDPGQ
+1821 FVTVPLDPGQ
-1831 VKPTQRDLQEW
+1831 IEATQQDLQEW
-1842 LEYRLPSYMIPRAVR
+1842 VEDRLPSYMIPRAIR
-1857 VLEQMPINSNGK
+1857 VLERMPINSNGK
-1869 IDRQKLAGMTDTATF
+1869 VDRQKLAGMTDTHTSR
-1884 LQPTTGTLPP
+1884 QPITVTLPP
-1894 PDGVERAVLEEFT
+1894 PDDVERAVLEEFT
-1907 AVLGLDM
+1907 AVLRLKM
-1914 GTTDNFFRAGGHSL
+1914 GITDSFFKAGGHSL
-1928 MATRIA
+1928 LATRMA

-1941 DVKITVRDIFEFP
+1941 DVKITVRDIFDFP
-1954 TVASLAKRIR
+1954 TAASLAKRIR
-1964 QCEPTKY
+1964 QCEPSKY
-1971 VQISPVEQKGPV
+1971 VQISPVEHKGPV
-1983 GQREPGEQGE
+1983 GKGEPGEPGE
-1993 QRGAGMK
+1993 QRGAVMK
-2000 LSFAQSRLW
+2000 LSFAQGRLW

-2020 YHVPFAVR
+2020 YHVPFA
-2028 LHGSLQLEALE
+2028 GAL
-2039 KAFFTLAERHESLRT
+2039 
-2054 TFENQGGH
+2054 

-2072 KPRPLNVI
+2072 KPRPLKVI

-2088 DLTTVLHH
+2088 DFMTILHH
-2096 EQTTTFDLSIEPA
+2096 EQTTTFDLSTEPA

-2143 ELALFYASA
+2143 ELAIFYASA

-2221 LIQVKNTIYTQLQQF
+2221 LIQVKDTTYTQLQQF
-2236 CQTYQVTP
+2236 CQTNQVTP

-2249 TAFRIAHYRLTES
+2249 TTFRITHYRLTGS

-2270 VANRNRQELEDL
+2270 VANRNREELEDL

-2290 CIRIPI
+2290 CIRIPV
-2296 EEVSFLE
+2296 EEMSFLE
-2303 LVEQVRSTT
+2303 LVQQVRSTT
-2312 STASANQDVPF
+2312 SAASANQDVPF
-2323 EHIVN
+2323 EHIVS
-2328 TIQRDRDLSR
+2328 TMQTDRDLSR
-2338 NPLVQVAFVLHSEAN
+2338 NPLVQVVFVLHSEVN
-2353 MAAFHLEGIDA
+2353 MAAFRLEGI
-2364 EPVDLVPTSRFDM
+2364 ETKPVDLVPTSRFDM

-2398 FTAEMIGIIQQ
+2398 FNAETIEIIQR
-2409 TFAKILK
+2409 TFDKVLQ

-2429 PLADDYTS
+2429 PLVDDYTS
-2437 PDAEAIRQAYGH
+2437 PDADTMKQVYGH

-2459 VEAFQQQVAS
+2459 IEAFQRQVAS
-2469 FPNRIAVTDQSA
+2469 FPSRIAVTDQSA

-2502 PLPVETPVAVLA
+2502 SLPVEMPVAVLA
-2514 NRSCEAIVAVLGILK
+2514 HRSCEATVALLGILK
-2529 ANLAYLP
+2529 ATLAYLP
-2536 LDVRAPAGRIESLL
+2536 LDVRAPAGRIETVLSL
-2550 FTVPNCKLLLL
+2550 VPNCKLLLL
-2561 GSRIRNPVSKMEGII
+2561 GSGLRNPVAKLEGIT
-2576 AKPITEASMAS
+2576 AKPITEASMEFN
-2587 IHLLPRPSATSL
+2587 HLLSRPSATSL
-2599 AYIIFTSGSTGQ
+2599 AYIMFTSGSTGQ

-2618 HRGIIRLVKGSDVV
+2618 HRGIIRLVKGSDVA
-2632 SESEAAC
+2632 SEAC

-2647 AFDASTWEIYT
+2647 AFDASTWEIYI

-2668 IDSMTVAD
+2668 IDPMTVAD

-2682 VFQRESVHIALFTPA
+2682 VFQHESVRMAFFTPA

-2702 LIASPAMVSMLDTLV
+2702 LTVSPATVSMLDTLV

-2724 PDDLA
+2724 PDDV
-2729 RVKRLS
+2729 VKHNVLH
-2735 KQPRVINAYGPTENT
+2735 TT
-2750 VISTIYCIP
+2750 
-2759 PGDDACVNGVP
+2759 GDDACVNGVP
-2770 IGQPIPSSGA
+2770 IGQPIFNSGA

-2809 TQPEL
+2809 TQPKL

-2819 ITMAIGPKTVR
+2819 ITLPVGPKTVR

-2869 DQSLLAFSFV
+2869 DQSLLAFSFI

-2888 EEALGSDLVS
+2888 EEARGPDLVS
-2898 FVTADD
+2898 FVTADN
-2904 GQDWH
+2904 GQDSH
-2909 ATMGVNGQDTTGQV
+2909 AIMGGVRQDTTGQV
-2923 KVWGELFET
+2923 EDWKELFET
-2932 NVYHLSEPYPSEHGR
+2932 NVYNPSDLRPGELGR

-2960 IEKAEMNEWL
+2960 IERKEMNEWL
-2970 DDTIGALLDG
+2970 GDTISALLNG
-2980 GSPGH
+2980 SSPGH
-2985 VLEVGTGTGMMLFNL
+2985 VFEVGTGTGMMLFNL
-3000 VEGLRSYVGLEPSVT
+3000 VKGLQSYVGLEPSTT
-3015 AVDFV
+3015 ALDFV
-3020 QAAVPRVPGLEGKVR
+3020 QAAVPNIPGLKGKVR
-3035 LQKGT
+3035 LLTGT
-3040 ADDISRLD
+3040 ADDMNRLD
-3048 RSNPVDV
+3048 RFNPVDV
-3055 AIINSVAQYFPSPEY
+3055 AVINSVAQYFPTPDY
-3070 LLKVVEDLV
+3070 LLKVVEDLM
-3079 CLQGAKRIFLGDL
+3079 CLQGAKRIFLGDI
-3092 RSYALYEEFQVSKAL
+3092 RSYALYEEFQVSRAL
-3107 YGGTQGVPTMADIRS
+3107 YSRTQGLPTVADIRS
-3122 QMAETVHLEEEL
+3122 QMAETVHMEEEL

-3140 FTSLPSRV
+3140 FTSLPSRFPHLV
-3148 SQLIEH
+3148 EH

-3179 KQQPSLGLRIHDV
+3179 KQQPNLGLRIHDV

-3203 KMNCESLLEYLQ
+3203 KMNRESLLQNLQ
-3215 QQTIDTSLV
+3215 QRVPDSSVV

-3243 LKDRLVDRVRGPG
+3243 LKDRLVDRVGGPG
-3256 WLVPLRET
+3256 WLAPLRET

-3292 RQHSQRGGLDAI
+3292 RQHSQRGGLDAV

-3391 GTVSQNTVSARVDAR
+3391 GTVSQNTVSARVDPR

-3458 SDVFECP
+3458 SDIFECP

-3496 SPATSDELAKIGLSP
+3496 SPATSGELAKIGLSP

-3526 LLTRWAPVS
+3526 FLTRWAPVS

-3637 FSLPLLFSDLASA
+3637 FSLPLLFSDLVAA

-3655 LSPSLPVPFSDYV
+3655 LSPPVAVPFSDYV
-3668 YGCAYHR
+3668 YGCAYHQ
-3675 SADSLSFWNDYLR
+3675 SPDSLSFWNDYLR
-3688 GARLTTLSDT
+3688 GARLTTLSDP
-3698 TLSGDDKA
+3698 TLSADDKSI
-3706 VDVKATVA
+3706 DVKAIVT
-3714 GELPTSLPGI
+3714 GELPPSLPGI
-3724 TFPTLVNAAFAFT
+3724 TFPTLANAAFAFT

-3744 QDVTFGLVLNTRDL
+3744 QDVTFGLVLNLRDL

-3770 INLSPV
+3770 INISPV
-3776 RVQSQQACTVSDLC
+3776 RVQSQQAWTVSDLC
-3790 QNLHDSYTAVSR
+3790 HNLHDSYTAVSR

-3828 NHFPPNRTPWFS
+3828 NHFPPNRTPSFS
-3840 LKDAEMVD
+3840 LKDAEVVD
-3848 FSMDTRIDLTD
+3848 FSMDSRIDLTD

-3883 GNEKASVLAERLLK
+3883 SDEKASALAERLLK

-3904 YPEAPLSSHLLR
+3904 YPETPLSSHLLR

>member
-16 DGVEME
+16 DGVGME

-46 IKTLHFIETVWLIV
+46 ITTLHFIETVWLIV
-60 LGPFLDADRVC
+60 LGPFLDTDRVC

-77 RDRPPGPTSGPAKV
+77 RDRPPDPTSGPAKV
-91 IQSDLFPDTS
+91 IESDSFPDAS
-101 LAEMLKTGICAEPE
+101 VAEMLKAGFCAEPG

-121 LPAHN
+121 PPAHN
-126 TAVALIKDIAGS
+126 TAVVLIKEIAGS
-138 DRSYLLKEAE
+138 DRSYLLEEAK

-176 ILSPCLAEN
+176 TLSPCLAEN

-196 TLADPNRRIR
+196 ILADSNRRIK
-206 DLTLFSPLNRDNVL
+206 DLTLFSPLNQDNVL

-232 SLIKVIQQRACERPH
+232 SLIKVIQQRVCERPH
-247 HPAWASHLQRLG
+247 HPAVCAWDGTLSYSQLDSLATQWASHLQRLG

-265 VPVMMNKSQWMVV
+265 VPVMMDKSQWMVV
-278 AELAILKAGGA
+278 AELAILKVGGA

-295 KQPTD
+295 KQPPD
-300 RLRNIITQVNAT
+300 RLRNIVTQVNAT

-323 LSSLLGTIVIIS
+323 LSSLLGTIVTIS

-350 ARDISLETT
+350 AREITLETT

-371 PKGCIAKHRA
+371 PKGCVAKHRA

-474 PMRSD
+474 PMRID
-479 LFQMLEKEV
+479 LFQMWVNQLD
-488 ELHLVLGC
+488 LHLVLGC

-521 TARLWL
+521 TGRLWL
-527 VDTMNHDRLAPVGAV
+527 GDPTDHNRLAPLGAV
-542 AELLVESS
+542 AELLVESPA
-550 GLANGYL
+550 LADGYL
-557 NNAPQTASAFV
+557 NNASQTASAFI
-568 NAPAWCRMMGP
+568 NAPAWYRMMGP
-579 VNDAGVTLYK
+579 VNDTGVTLYK

-621 GEIEYHIRQIRPAIE
+621 GEIEYHIRQISPAIE

-676 KKGLEQVLPDH
+676 KKGLEQALPDH

-726 DLTPACPIVPPAT
+726 DLTPTSPIVSPAT

-751 TLHVEPTSFG
+751 ALRVEPTSFG

-783 SQMNYRLTMQDILQ
+783 SQMQYRLTMQDILQ

-804 ASQLDRYSK
+804 ASQLDLYSK
-813 NNAPSSTPAIEHLA
+813 DNAPSSTPAIEHRA
-827 PERSSQSV
+827 PERSFQPG
-835 SESGIQA
+835 SESGIQD

-851 ISATDPF
+851 ISATDPL
-858 TDRGVDSAMA
+858 TDRGVESATA
-868 TRLVDRI
+868 TQLVDRI
-875 NGRFG
+875 NGQFG

-890 IIAALAKRPEP
+890 IIAALVRRPES

-906 LPIPRTPSTE
+906 VPIPNTPSTE

-969 PLRTTFNNQDGI
+969 PLRTTFNNQGGI

-991 KRLEIIDM
+991 KPLEIIDM
-999 ALKKDQDI
+999 APKKDQDI

-1081 LPTHYSVF
+1081 LPTHYRDF

-1094 QQEDK
+1094 QHEDK
-1099 SQSRVKVFLQ
+1099 SQSRVKVWLQ

-1135 QTVDISGVLYESLQR
+1135 QTVDISGVLYQNLQR

-1187 GRYQHELEPL
+1187 GRYHHELEPL

-1238 PFERIVSELADERDL
+1238 PFERIVSELADERDP
-1253 SRNPLVQMV
+1253 SRNPLVQLV

-1270 LGTLSFEGVEAER
+1270 LGTLSIEGVEAER

-1303 RFQGEI
+1303 CFQGEI

-1319 TINLLRSTFVDVL
+1319 TINLVQSTFVDIL
-1332 EHGIGQPTT
+1332 EHGISQPTT

-1360 LQTPNTDFPLESS
+1360 LHTPNTDCPLESS
-1373 VVDLFQRQSTCC
+1373 VVDLFQRQSKCC
-1385 PDKVAVKDSSMQLT
+1385 PDKVAVKDSFMQLT
-1399 YEELDSKSGRVAEFL
+1399 YEELNSKSDIVAEFL
-1414 DTQSLEP
+1414 NTQSLEP
-1421 GAVIGVFAERSCE
+1421 GSVIGVFAERSCE

-1450 PLDVRAPVTRLE
+1450 PLDVRSPVSRLE
-1462 TILSS
+1462 KILSS
-1467 AKACKPVIIGAC
+1467 AKACKPVLVGSC
-1479 IECPRPTLADH
+1479 IECPSLTSADH
-1490 QFIRLSDLLHGSTRN
+1490 QFLRLSDLLNGSTRN
-1505 ELALQPTVR
+1505 ELDFQHTVR
-1514 RRMPGPD
+1514 PRMPGPD
-1521 DVAYVVYTSGSTG
+1521 DVAYIVYTSGSTG
-1534 VPKGVIIQHKA
+1534 TPKGVIIQHKA
-1545 IVRLTKCTNIISHEQ
+1545 IIRLTQCTNIISHDE
-1560 AASNIAHMS
+1560 AAGNIAHMS
-1569 NISFDMSIWEIYTAL
+1569 NLAFDMSVWEIYTAL

-1589 LVCIDH
+1589 LICIDH
-1595 MSVVDYAL
+1595 MTVLDYRL
-1603 LGHVFARE
+1603 LAQVLVRE
-1611 RVHVAMLT
+1611 SIRVAMIT
-1619 TAVLKQCLID
+1619 PAMLKQCLIEV
-1629 CPSTVSQLDLLYVGG
+1629 PSTISCLDILFVAGD
-1644 ERLDPSDAMKAQRLV
+1644 RLDPSDAIKARTLV
-1659 RQELINVY
+1659 RNELINAY

-1672 GVLSTLY
+1672 GVLSTIY
-1679 RIPEN
+1679 RIRQDGVYPN
-1684 GSYSNSIPIG
+1684 GIPIG
-1694 RSISNSGAYVI
+1694 RSISNSGAYVV
-1705 DPSNRLV
+1705 DPSYRLV
-1712 PVGVMGELIVTGYGL
+1712 PIGVIGELIAVGDGL
-1727 ARGYVD
+1727 AKGYVD
-1733 SRLNAGRFVTVN
+1733 SRLDAGRFVTVN

-1772 FGRMDQQVKVRGFRI
+1772 FGRMDQQVKIGGFRI
-1787 ELEEIENVLLQN
+1787 ELEEIEYVLLQN

-1810 RREGQIPDIVS
+1810 QREGQVPDIMS
-1821 FVTVRLDPGQ
+1821 FVTVPLDPGQ
-1831 VKPTQRDLQEW
+1831 IEATQQDLQEW
-1842 LEYRLPSYMIPRAVR
+1842 VEDRLPSYMIPRAIR
-1857 VLEQMPINSNGK
+1857 VLERMPINSNGK
-1869 IDRQKLAGMTDTATF
+1869 VDRQKLAGMTDTHTSR
-1884 LQPTTGTLPP
+1884 QPITVTLPP
-1894 PDGVERAVLEEFT
+1894 PDDVERAVLEEFT
-1907 AVLGLDM
+1907 AVLRLKM
-1914 GTTDNFFRAGGHSL
+1914 GITDNFFKAGGHSL
-1928 MATRIA
+1928 LATRMA

-1941 DVKITVRDIFEFP
+1941 DVKITVRDIFDFP
-1954 TVASLAKRIR
+1954 TAASLAKRIR
-1964 QCEPTKY
+1964 QCEPSKY
-1971 VQISPVEQKGPV
+1971 VQISPVEHKGPV
-1983 GQREPGEQGE
+1983 GKGEPGEPGE
-1993 QRGAGMK
+1993 QRGAVMK
-2000 LSFAQSRLW
+2000 LSFAQGRLW

-2054 TFENQGGH
+2054 TFENQGAL

-2072 KPRPLNVI
+2072 KPRPLKVI

-2088 DLTTVLHH
+2088 DFMTILHH
-2096 EQTTTFDLSIEPA
+2096 EQTTTFDLSTEPA

-2143 ELALFYASA
+2143 ELAIFYASA

-2221 LIQVKNTIYTQLQQF
+2221 LIQVKDTTYTQLQQF
-2236 CQTYQVTP
+2236 CQTNQVTP

-2249 TAFRIAHYRLTES
+2249 TTFRITHYRLTGS

-2270 VANRNRQELEDL
+2270 VANRNREELEDL

-2290 CIRIPI
+2290 CIRIPV
-2296 EEVSFLE
+2296 EEMSFLE
-2303 LVEQVRSTT
+2303 LVQQVRSTT
-2312 STASANQDVPF
+2312 SAASANQDVPF
-2323 EHIVN
+2323 EHIVS
-2328 TIQRDRDLSR
+2328 TMQTDRDLSR
-2338 NPLVQVAFVLHSEAN
+2338 NPLVQVVFVLHSEVN
-2353 MAAFHLEGIDA
+2353 MAAFRLEGI
-2364 EPVDLVPTSRFDM
+2364 ETKPVDLVPTSRFDM

-2398 FTAEMIGIIQQ
+2398 FNAETIEIIQR
-2409 TFAKILK
+2409 TFDKVLQ

-2429 PLADDYTS
+2429 PLVDDYTS
-2437 PDAEAIRQAYGH
+2437 PDADTMKQVYGH

-2459 VEAFQQQVAS
+2459 IEAFQRQVAS
-2469 FPNRIAVTDQSA
+2469 FPSRIAVTDQSA

-2502 PLPVETPVAVLA
+2502 SLPVEMPVAVLA
-2514 NRSCEAIVAVLGILK
+2514 HRSCEATVALLGILK
-2529 ANLAYLP
+2529 ATLAYLP
-2536 LDVRAPAGRIESLL
+2536 LDVRAPAGRIETVLSL
-2550 FTVPNCKLLLL
+2550 VPNCKLLLL
-2561 GSRIRNPVSKMEGII
+2561 GSGLRNPVAKLEGIT
-2576 AKPITEASMAS
+2576 AKPITEASMEFN
-2587 IHLLPRPSATSL
+2587 HLLSRPSATSL
-2599 AYIIFTSGSTGQ
+2599 AYIMFTSGSTGQ

-2618 HRGIIRLVKGSDVV
+2618 HRGIIRLVKGSDVA
-2632 SESEAAC
+2632 SEAC

-2647 AFDASTWEIYT
+2647 AFDASTWEIYI

-2668 IDSMTVAD
+2668 IDPMTVAD

-2682 VFQRESVHIALFTPA
+2682 VFQHESVRMAFFTPA

-2702 LIASPAMVSMLDTLV
+2702 LTVSPATHN
-2717 TGGDVLD
+2717 VLH
-2724 PDDLA
+2724 
-2729 RVKRLS
+2729 
-2735 KQPRVINAYGPTENT
+2735 TT
-2750 VISTIYCIP
+2750 
-2759 PGDDACVNGVP
+2759 GDDACVNGVP
-2770 IGQPIPSSGA
+2770 IGQPIFNSGA

-2809 TQPEL
+2809 TQPKL

-2819 ITMAIGPKTVR
+2819 ITLPVGPKTVR

-2869 DQSLLAFSFV
+2869 DQSLLAFSFI

-2888 EEALGSDLVS
+2888 EEARGPDLVS
-2898 FVTADD
+2898 FVTADN
-2904 GQDWH
+2904 GQDSH
-2909 ATMGVNGQDTTGQV
+2909 AIMGGVRQDTTGQV
-2923 KVWGELFET
+2923 EDWKELFET
-2932 NVYHLSEPYPSEHGR
+2932 NVYNPSDLRPGELGR

-2960 IEKAEMNEWL
+2960 IERKEMNEWL
-2970 DDTIGALLDG
+2970 GDTISALLNG
-2980 GSPGH
+2980 SSPGH
-2985 VLEVGTGTGMMLFNL
+2985 VFEVGTGTGMMLFNL
-3000 VEGLRSYVGLEPSVT
+3000 VKGLQSYVGLEPSTT
-3015 AVDFV
+3015 ALDFV
-3020 QAAVPRVPGLEGKVR
+3020 QAAVPNIPGLKGKVR
-3035 LQKGT
+3035 LLTGT
-3040 ADDISRLD
+3040 ADDMNRLD
-3048 RSNPVDV
+3048 RFNPVDV
-3055 AIINSVAQYFPSPEY
+3055 AVINSVAQYFPTPDY
-3070 LLKVVEDLV
+3070 LLKVVEDLM
-3079 CLQGAKRIFLGDL
+3079 CLQGAKRIFLGDI
-3092 RSYALYEEFQVSKAL
+3092 RSYALYEEFQVSRAL
-3107 YGGTQGVPTMADIRS
+3107 YSRTQGLPTVADIRS
-3122 QMAETVHLEEEL
+3122 QMAETVHMEEEL

-3140 FTSLPSRV
+3140 FTSLPSRFPHLV
-3148 SQLIEH
+3148 EH

-3179 KQQPSLGLRIHDV
+3179 KQQPNLGLRIHDV

-3203 KMNCESLLEYLQ
+3203 KMNRESLLQNLQ
-3215 QQTIDTSLV
+3215 QRVPDSSVV

-3243 LKDRLVDRVRGPG
+3243 LKDRLVDRVGGPG
-3256 WLVPLRET
+3256 WLAPLRET

-3292 RQHSQRGGLDAI
+3292 RQHSQRGGLDAV

-3391 GTVSQNTVSARVDAR
+3391 GTVSQNTVSARVDPR

-3458 SDVFECP
+3458 SDIFECP

-3496 SPATSDELAKIGLSP
+3496 SPATSGELAKIGLSP

-3526 LLTRWAPVS
+3526 FLTRWAPVS

-3637 FSLPLLFSDLASA
+3637 FSLPLLFSDLVAA

-3655 LSPSLPVPFSDYV
+3655 LSPPVAVPFSDYV
-3668 YGCAYHR
+3668 YGCAYHQ
-3675 SADSLSFWNDYLR
+3675 SPDSLSFWNDYLR
-3688 GARLTTLSDT
+3688 GARLTTLSDP
-3698 TLSGDDKA
+3698 TLSADDKSI
-3706 VDVKATVA
+3706 DVKAIVT
-3714 GELPTSLPGI
+3714 GELPPSLPGI
-3724 TFPTLVNAAFAFT
+3724 TFPTLANAAFAFT

-3744 QDVTFGLVLNTRDL
+3744 QDVTFGLVLNLRDL

-3770 INLSPV
+3770 INISPV
-3776 RVQSQQACTVSDLC
+3776 RVQSQQAWTVSDLC
-3790 QNLHDSYTAVSR
+3790 HNLHDSYTAVSR

-3828 NHFPPNRTPWFS
+3828 NHFPPNRTPSFS
-3840 LKDAEMVD
+3840 LKDAEVVD
-3848 FSMDTRIDLTD
+3848 FSMDSRIDLTD

-3883 GNEKASVLAERLLK
+3883 SDEKASALAERLLK

-3904 YPEAPLSSHLLR
+3904 YPETPLSSHLLR

>member
-16 DGVEME
+16 DGVGME

-31 PSPAQDIEEFCRVHE
+31 PSPVQDIEEFCRVHE
-46 IKTLHFIETVWLIV
+46 ITTLHFIETVWLIV

-77 RDRPPGPTSGPAKV
+77 RDRPPDPISGPAKV
-91 IQSDLFPDTS
+91 IQSDSFPDAS
-101 LAEMLKTGICAEPE
+101 VAEMLKTGFCAEPG

-121 LPAHN
+121 PPAHN
-126 TAVALIKDIAGS
+126 TAVALIKEIAGP
-138 DRSYLLKEAE
+138 DRSYLLKEAK

-176 ILSPCLAEN
+176 TLSPCLAEN

-196 TLADPNRRIR
+196 ILADSNRRIK
-206 DLTLFSPLNRDNVL
+206 DLTLFSPLNQDNVL

-232 SLIKVIQQRACERPH
+232 SLIKVIQQRVCERPH

-265 VPVMMNKSQWMVV
+265 VPVMMDKSQWMVV

-289 FVPIDP
+289 FVPIDR
-295 KQPTD
+295 KQPPD
-300 RLRNIITQVNAT
+300 RLRNMVTQVNAT

-323 LSSLLGTIVIIS
+323 LSSLLGTIVTIS

-350 ARDISLETT
+350 AREITLETT

-371 PKGCIAKHRA
+371 PKGCVAKHRA

-413 EIFCSLTVGATVCI
+413 EIFCTLTVGATVCI

-458 LVSPLAFLK
+458 LISPLAFLK
-467 TLVLAGE
+467 TLILAGE
-474 PMRSD
+474 PIRID
-479 LFQMLEKEV
+479 LFQMWANQLD
-488 ELHLVLGC
+488 LHLVLGC

-521 TARLWL
+521 TGRLWL
-527 VDTMNHDRLAPVGAV
+527 GDPSDHNRLAPLGAV
-542 AELLVESS
+542 AELLVESP
-550 GLANGYL
+550 GLADGYL
-557 NNAPQTASAFV
+557 NNASQTASAFI
-568 NAPAWCRMMGP
+568 NAPAWYRMMGP
-579 VNDAGVTLYK
+579 VNDTGITLYK

-621 GEIEYHIRQIRPAIE
+621 GEIEYHIRQISPAIE

-656 LYSSDQEAL
+656 LYSSDQETL
-665 LLHFQAHVDSI
+665 LLHFQAHVESI

-726 DLTPACPIVPPAT
+726 DLTPASPIVSPAT

-751 TLHVEPTSFG
+751 ALRVEPTSFG

-783 SQMNYRLTMQDILQ
+783 SQMQYRLTMQDILQ

-804 ASQLDRYSK
+804 ASQLDLYSK
-813 NNAPSSTPAIEHLA
+813 DNAPSSTPATEHRA
-827 PERSSQSV
+827 PERSFQPG
-835 SESGIQA
+835 SESGIQDK
-842 EFVKVLEAS
+842 FVKVLEAS

-858 TDRGVDSAMA
+858 TDRGVESAMA
-868 TRLVDRI
+868 TQLVDRI
-875 NGRFG
+875 NGQFG

-890 IIAALAKRPEP
+890 IIAALARRPES

-906 LPIPRTPSTE
+906 VPIPNTPSTK

-957 EIALNAVVERHE
+957 EIALDAVVERHE
-969 PLRTTFNNQDGI
+969 PLRTTFNNQGGI

-991 KRLEIIDM
+991 KPLEIIDM

-1081 LPTHYSVF
+1081 LPTHYRDF

-1094 QQEDK
+1094 QHEDK
-1099 SQSRVKVFLQ
+1099 SQSRVKVWLQ

-1135 QTVDISGVLYESLQR
+1135 QTVDISGVLYQNLQR

-1187 GRYQHELEPL
+1187 GRYHHELEPL

-1238 PFERIVSELADERDL
+1238 PFERIVSELADERDP
-1253 SRNPLVQMV
+1253 SRNPLVQLV

-1270 LGTLSFEGVEAER
+1270 LGTFRIEGVEAER

-1303 RFQGEI
+1303 CFQGEI

-1319 TINLLRSTFVDVL
+1319 TINLVQSTFVDIL
-1332 EHGIGQPTT
+1332 EHGISQPTT

-1360 LQTPNTDFPLESS
+1360 LHTPNTDCPLESS
-1373 VVDLFQRQSTCC
+1373 VVDLFQRQSKCC
-1385 PDKVAVKDSSMQLT
+1385 PDKMAVKDSFMQLT
-1399 YEELDSKSGRVAEFL
+1399 YEELNSKSDIVAEFL
-1414 DTQSLEP
+1414 NTQSLEP
-1421 GAVIGVFAERSCE
+1421 GSVIGVFAERSCE

-1450 PLDVRAPVTRLE
+1450 PLDVRSPVSRLE

-1467 AKACKPVIIGAC
+1467 AKACKPVLVGSC
-1479 IECPRPTLADH
+1479 IECPRLTSADH
-1490 QFIRLSDLLHGSTRN
+1490 QFLRLSDLLNGSTRN
-1505 ELALQPTVR
+1505 ELDFQHTVR
-1514 RRMPGPD
+1514 PRMPGPD
-1521 DVAYVVYTSGSTG
+1521 DVAYIVYTSGSTG
-1534 VPKGVIIQHKA
+1534 TPKGVIIQHKA
-1545 IVRLTKCTNIISHEQ
+1545 IIRLTQCTNIISHDE
-1560 AASNIAHMS
+1560 AAGNIAHMS
-1569 NISFDMSIWEIYTAL
+1569 NLAFDMSVWEIYTAL

-1589 LVCIDH
+1589 LICIDH
-1595 MSVVDYAL
+1595 MTVLDYRL
-1603 LGHVFARE
+1603 LAQVLVRE
-1611 RVHVAMLT
+1611 SIRVAMIT
-1619 TAVLKQCLID
+1619 PAMLKQCLIEV
-1629 CPSTVSQLDLLYVGG
+1629 PSTISCLDILFVAGD
-1644 ERLDPSDAMKAQRLV
+1644 RLDPSDAIKARTLV
-1659 RQELINVY
+1659 RNELINAY

-1672 GVLSTLY
+1672 GVLSTTY
-1679 RIPEN
+1679 RIRQDGIYPN
-1684 GSYSNSIPIG
+1684 GIPIG

-1705 DPSNRLV
+1705 DPSYRLV
-1712 PVGVMGELIVTGYGL
+1712 PVGVIGELIAVGDGL
-1727 ARGYVD
+1727 AKGYVD
-1733 SRLNAGRFVTVN
+1733 SRLDADRFVTVD

-1750 PTRAYRTGDF
+1750 STRAYRTGDF
-1760 VRYRPTDGQLEY
+1760 VRYRPTDCQLEY
-1772 FGRMDQQVKVRGFRI
+1772 FGRMDQQVKVRGYRI
-1787 ELEEIENVLLQN
+1787 ELKEIEHMLLQN
-1799 CKVRDAVTVIQ
+1799 CAVSDAVTVIQ
-1810 RREGQIPDIVS
+1810 RREGQVPDIVS
-1821 FVTVRLDPGQ
+1821 FVTVRLNPGQ
-1831 VKPTQRDLQEW
+1831 AKPTQRDLQEW
-1842 LEYRLPSYMIPRAVR
+1842 LEDRLPSYMIPRVIR
-1857 VLEQMPINSNGK
+1857 VLEHMPINSNGK
-1869 IDRQKLAGMTDTATF
+1869 LDRQKLAGMTDTATF

-1894 PDGVERAVLEEFT
+1894 PDGVERTVLEEFT

-2014 NPGQSW
+2014 NPGKSW

-2072 KPRPLNVI
+2072 KLRPLKVI

-2096 EQTTTFDLSIEPA
+2096 EQTTTFDLSTEPA

-2131 LCDGWSVGIIQK
+2131 LCDGWSVAIIQK

-2152 VRGEVP
+2152 VQGEVP
-2158 SSCLAPLPI
+2158 LSCLAPLPI

-2221 LIQVKNTIYTQLQQF
+2221 LIQVKNTRYTQLQQF

-2249 TAFRIAHYRLTES
+2249 TAFRIAHYRLTGS

-2312 STASANQDVPF
+2312 SAASANQDVPF

-2328 TIQRDRDLSR
+2328 TMLTDRDLSR

-2353 MAAFHLEGIDA
+2353 MAAFHLEGIDT

-2398 FTAEMIGIIQQ
+2398 FSAETIEIIQR
-2409 TFAKILK
+2409 TFAKVLQ
-2416 HGLLLPSTTPDAF
+2416 HGLLLPSTTPNAF
-2429 PLADDYTS
+2429 PLLDDYTN
-2437 PDAEAIRQAYGH
+2437 PDAEAMRQAYGH
-2449 CTDYP
+2449 RTDYP

-2459 VEAFQQQVAS
+2459 IEAFQQQVAS
-2469 FPNRIAVTDQSA
+2469 FPNRIAVTDQLA

-2502 PLPVETPVAVLA
+2502 SLPVETPVAVLA
-2514 NRSCEAIVAVLGILK
+2514 HRSCESTVALLGILK

-2536 LDVRAPAGRIESLL
+2536 LDVQAPAGRIETLLSL
-2550 FTVPNCKLLLL
+2550 VPNCKMLLL
-2561 GSRIRNPVSKMEGII
+2561 GSGIRDPVSKIEGIT
-2576 AKPITEASMAS
+2576 AKPITEASTAS
-2587 IHLLPRPSATSL
+2587 IDLLSRPSATSL

-2632 SESEAAC
+2632 GESEAAC
-2639 SVAHMSNL
+2639 PVAHMLNL
-2647 AFDASTWEIYT
+2647 AFDASALEIYT

-2668 IDSMTVAD
+2668 IDSLTVGD
-2676 YSALGE
+2676 YFALGE
-2682 VFQRESVHIALFTPA
+2682 AFQRESVRMAVFTPA

-2702 LIASPAMVSMLDTLV
+2702 LTASPATVSMLDTLV

-2724 PDDLA
+2724 PDVLA
-2729 RVKRLS
+2729 RMKRLP

-2750 VISTIYCIP
+2750 VISTIYCIS
-2759 PGDDACVNGVP
+2759 PGDDAYINGVP
-2770 IGQPIPSSGA
+2770 IGHPISNSGA
-2780 CVVDRDLRVVPVGT
+2780 CVVDRDLRIVPVGT

-2819 ITMAIGPKTVR
+2819 ITLAVGPKTVR

-2842 GDRQLEYFG
+2842 GDGHLEYFG

-2879 KEAVSICRK
+2879 KEAISICRK
-2888 EEALGSDLVS
+2888 DEALGPDLVS
-2898 FVTADD
+2898 FVTVDD

-2909 ATMGVNGQDTTGQV
+2909 EIMGGFRKDETGQV
-2923 KVWGELFET
+2923 EDWKELFET
-2932 NVYHLSEPYPSEHGR
+2932 NVYDPSDLRPGELGR

-2960 IEKAEMNEWL
+2960 IERTEMNEWL
-2970 DDTIGALLDG
+2970 DDTISALLNG
-2980 GSPGH
+2980 SSPGH
-2985 VLEVGTGTGMMLFNL
+2985 VFEVGTGTGMMLFNL
-3000 VEGLRSYVGLEPSVT
+3000 VEGLQSYVGLEPSTT
-3015 AVDFV
+3015 ALNFV
-3020 QAAVPRVPGLEGKVR
+3020 QAAVPNIPGLKGKVR
-3035 LQKGT
+3035 LLPGT
-3040 ADDISRLD
+3040 ADDINRID
-3048 RSNPVDV
+3048 RSNSVDV
-3055 AIINSVAQYFPSPEY
+3055 AVINSVAQYFPTPDY
-3070 LLKVVEDLV
+3070 LLKVVEDLM
-3079 CLQGAKRIFLGDL
+3079 CLQGAKRIFLGDI
-3092 RSYALYEEFQVSKAL
+3092 RSYALYEEFQVSQAL
-3107 YGGTQGVPTMADIRS
+3107 YSRTQGLPTIADIRS
-3122 QMAETVHLEEEL
+3122 QMAETVHMEEEL

-3140 FTSLPSRV
+3140 FTSLPSRLPHLV
-3148 SQLIEH
+3148 EH

-3179 KQQPSLGLRIHDV
+3179 KQPNLGLRIHDV

-3203 KMNCESLLEYLQ
+3203 KMNRESLSEYLQ
-3215 QQTIDTSLV
+3215 QRTTDITVV
-3224 AISNIPYSKINL
+3224 AISNIPYSKICL
-3236 ERLIVDQ
+3236 ERLIADQ
-3243 LKDRLVDRVRGPG
+3243 LKDRLVDRVGGPG
-3256 WLVPLRET
+3256 WLAPLRET

-3292 RQHSQRGGLDAI
+3292 RQYSQRGGLDAI
-3304 FHRIEPAQKGA
+3304 FHRIEPVRKGA

-3321 PTDHQGRAPG
+3321 PTDHQGREPG

-3343 RDMEKW
+3343 REMEKW
-3349 VRKALQKSLPPYM
+3349 LRKALQKSLPPYM

-3382 RKALASMVA
+3382 RKALAGMVA
-3391 GTVSQNTVSARVDAR
+3391 VAASQNTVSNKVDPR
-3406 DDLERALLHQFTKA
+3406 DHLERALRDRFTKA
-3420 LGQDIGVLESLFDHG
+3420 LGRDIGIFESLFDHG
-3435 GHSLTAIKLV
+3435 GHSLTVIQLV
-3445 NGINEQLHTRARA
+3445 NGIKQLHTRARA

-3486 STFSLVGGNL
+3486 SPFSLVGGNI
-3496 SPATSDELAKIGLSP
+3496 SPASSGDLAKIGLSP

-3526 LLTRWAPVS
+3526 FLARWAPVS
-3535 MRLNLHGRIDINQWR
+3535 MHLNLHGRIDINQWR

-3556 AQKHSTLRTLF
+3556 TQKHSTLRTLF
-3567 TRLEGRFVQVILR
+3567 TKLEGRFVQVILR
-3580 AVNVPFTHKLT
+3580 AINVPFTHKLA
-3591 SDTVSDEAHSGLSPV
+3591 SGKVSDEAHSRLLPV
-3606 STKLYT
+3606 STKLHT
-3612 RFELVSQSPT
+3612 SFELVSQSPT
-3622 SHSFIVRLSHAQYDG
+3622 DHSFIVRLSHAQYDG
-3637 FSLPLLFSDLASA
+3637 FSLPFLFSDLASA

-3655 LSPSLPVPFSDYV
+3655 LSPPIAVPFSDYV

-3675 SADSLSFWNDYLR
+3675 SADSLGFWSDYLR
-3688 GARLTTLSDT
+3688 GARLTTLSDA
-3698 TLSGDDKA
+3698 TLSSDDKA
-3706 VDVKATVA
+3706 VDVKATVT
-3714 GELPTSLPGI
+3714 GELPTSLPGS

-3770 INLSPV
+3770 INLSPM
-3776 RVQSQQACTVSDLC
+3776 RVQSQQAWTVSDLC
-3790 QNLHDSYTAVSR
+3790 QDLHDSYTAISR

-3828 NHFPPNRTPWFS
+3828 NHFPPNRTPSFS

-3848 FSMDTRIDLTD
+3848 YSMNTRIDLTD

-3883 GNEKASVLAERLLK
+3883 SNEKASVLAERLLK
-3897 TGQKFSQ
+3897 TGQTFSQ
-3904 YPEAPLSSHLLR
+3904 YPEVPLSSHLLR